1 MSLFDNVASG
11 QIKIQ
16 NPLQSSS
23 VFTEEASKVDTNHK
37 TRKTDI
43 PFKFIDIK
51 DASAKKYLKENSYCK
66 EYYKYITTEQIGEI
80 VVDPTTD
87 KIAGYVFID
96 NKKYPGF
103 ITPIEVLPKYRGYG
117 IGTKLLNDAI
127 RKYDAVDLCVDKD
140 NEIAI
145 KMYKDHGFVV
155 IGDGDKKSR
164 YWMKL
169 KSKITKDDMK
179 GESVHMSL
187 FDTVASGK
195 IQMGPEQ
202 LLRESMENTTEV
214 YMLEAMYSDSLP
226 YGKVMSRKINLP
238 IGNPPGTGNLAFLY
252 TTKFEDSVA
261 LIKNTTNVIPG
272 QKYKWYFYQQDY
284 RGMIWNKRYRFRNMQ
299 LRKSHYDTVRKSTTV
314 KPYIAR
320 IVSPDEEKN
329 LLYDLHTYVSII
341 NEYSKKM
348 SVPRKVRAYW
358 DYMKPILTK
367 TVPSLKNRMVL
378 VNLEQFTLGDTLQ
391 ENLNHPLYM
400 IWYTLY
406 KYPECLIGVDV
417 DFLFF
422 SGMKILKINPT
433 QFFALPDEKLDD
445 GAIGAVA
452 KKVSSA
458 IKMPPKN
465 VVTGLQIQMKRI
477 LHSVPDQ
484 ALDEKKLQ
492 EEDIKSVI
500 IDETK
505 TKMGLSEKDKKE
517 IIDETDVTN
526 VADTV
531 KKEEDQIAKSVE
543 QKVSVTADRVLKAKP
558 MERLDISRQEGKVK
572 TVVQMMVD
580 NDINEDQKILED
592 AYNKMK
598 HEKVPVSPRSSARN
612 QKLMDEQKNL
622 EIKGMTV
629 DQLSKMKV
637 KEVKVKSKDI
647 SKAVTTPNN
656 HMKTMTFYERNK
668 TYIEKVMPKDIMD
681 ALLCLNTKSIPL
693 YVRDVK
699 IEDTSDELNYKET
712 YTIALEDANRQRSTL
727 KVDFPKI
734 IENRFMYLGGG
745 KKNIKNQ
752 SYFYPV
758 VKTEED
764 TVQMVSNYNKM
775 YIRRIDTKS
784 TSSVE
789 RLKRFLK
796 QADGV
801 DRIIKFGN
809 SNAVNKSGE
818 FITSVEYDELAKF
831 MKRIHTGGMY
841 LYFSQHDVQ
850 DILKKR
856 NLTPPDGY
864 FCVGFDK
871 EDKPIYVAYSGTQ
884 KTKAGQSIC
893 DLIVDALPE
902 DMRAAYYKIRAPKRL
917 MYVSVK
923 VMNQDITVA
932 MLLGFWEGLTTILR
946 KCKANYRLE
955 AHMPKVVQPSEN
967 VIRFKDTFL
976 VYEDTM
982 EAGLLL
988 NGIRMVPTEKWNIG
1002 DFDSREPYIEYFVK
1016 MYGKA
1021 SIANALFNFYEW
1033 FIDPVTKEI
1042 LEDINLPTDLVS
1054 LVIYAVSLLA
1064 DSQYTSDLNQRIS
1077 RIRSFE
1083 IIPMVFY
1090 GELASQYVIY
1100 RNASGRKK
1108 FSLKRD
1114 CVIKGILDVATVE
1127 EISTLN
1133 PTLEIEN
1140 THGVSFKGFHGNN
1153 LDDMYTIRKRSYD
1166 KSMTG
1171 TISPISSPDAG
1182 CGLNKSLTLE
1192 PEIENIRGYV
1202 KVPETGKDFDNLQDI
1217 NLFSAGELTM
1227 PGASRNDDP
1236 SRAGHA
1242 IKQSKHVIPVNDSD
1256 PVIVSNGFEEI
1267 ERFELSS
1274 DFVVNAE
1281 EDGEIVKV
1289 DPDLKLV
1296 IAKYKSGKVR
1306 AISTDTNIVKN
1317 GGGGFYLN
1325 NQLVTDL
1332 KEGDKFKKDDVLAYH
1347 KNFFT
1352 NSKYNNCRANLGTLA
1367 RVAIMSAYSTYEDA
1381 TFISESLSERCG
1393 TRITECKQAVIGKNS
1408 NVLHLAKEG
1417 EHVHVGDTLV
1427 AFDTSYDDN
1436 DLNVLLASLGD
1447 DNDLKSMVTEGSRNT
1462 IKSKY
1467 GGKIIAVKM
1476 YSTVEME
1483 ELSTSLQKIFKDYY
1497 SKIRKKKNL
1506 LESYDPEAEK
1516 SIMKCGLLF
1525 TETTKKIEPN
1535 KYGNIRGQNVE
1546 DSVLIEFYIE
1556 ELEPLEVASKIA
1568 NYSGL
1573 KNTIC
1578 EVIPKGYEPYSEFLP
1593 DVKYDTIIADNS
1605 ILKRMTPSIL
1615 EVGFAN
1621 KLVVGFKEYLRKIYE
1636 K

>member
-1 MSLFDNVASG
+1 MSLFDNVANG

-23 VFTEEASKVDTNHK
+23 VFTEEASKVDANHK
-37 TRKTDI
+37 TRKMDI

-103 ITPIEVLPKYRGYG
+103 ITPIVVLPKYRGYG
-117 IGTKLLNDAI
+117 IGTKLLKDAI

-261 LIKNTTNVIPG
+261 LIKNNTNAIPG

-284 RGMIWNKRYRFRNMQ
+284 RGMIWNKRYRFRNVQ

-367 TVPSLKNRMVL
+367 AVPSLKTRMVL
-378 VNLEQFTLGDTLQ
+378 VNLDQFHLGDTLQ

-406 KYPECLIGVDV
+406 KYPECLVGVDV

-433 QFFALPDEKLDD
+433 QFFTLPDEKLDD

-458 IKMPPKN
+458 IKRPPKN

-477 LHSVPDQ
+477 MHSVPDQ

-629 DQLSKMKV
+629 EQLSKMKV

-647 SKAVTTPNN
+647 SKAVTTPNQ

-796 QADGV
+796 QADGA
-801 DRIIKFGN
+801 DKMIKFGN

-856 NLTPPDGY
+856 NLTVPDGY

-1021 SIANALFNFYEW
+1021 AISNALFNFYEW

-1064 DSQYTSDLNQRIS
+1064 DSQFTSDLNQRIS

-1166 KSMTG
+1166 TSMTG

-1202 KVPETGKDFDNLQDI
+1202 KVPESDKDYDKLQDV

-1236 SRAGHA
+1236 SRCGHA

-1256 PVIVSNGFEEI
+1256 PVLVSNGFEEI
-1267 ERFELSS
+1267 ERFQLSS
-1274 DFVVNAE
+1274 DFVVNAD

-1483 ELSTSLQKIFKDYY
+1483 ELSPSLQKIFKDYY

>member
-1 MSLFDNVASG
+1 
-11 QIKIQ
+11 
-16 NPLQSSS
+16 
-23 VFTEEASKVDTNHK
+23 
-37 TRKTDI
+37 
-43 PFKFIDIK
+43 
-51 DASAKKYLKENSYCK
+51 
-66 EYYKYITTEQIGEI
+66 
-80 VVDPTTD
+80 
-87 KIAGYVFID
+87 
-96 NKKYPGF
+96 
-103 ITPIEVLPKYRGYG
+103 
-117 IGTKLLNDAI
+117 
-127 RKYDAVDLCVDKD
+127 
-140 NEIAI
+140 
-145 KMYKDHGFVV
+145 
-155 IGDGDKKSR
+155 
-164 YWMKL
+164 
-169 KSKITKDDMK
+169 
-179 GESVHMSL
+179 MSL

-214 YMLEAMYSDSLP
+214 YMLEAMYPDSLP

-238 IGNPPGTGNLAFLY
+238 IGHPPGTGNLAFLY

-261 LIKNTTNVIPG
+261 LIKNNTNAIPG

-284 RGMIWNKRYRFRNMQ
+284 RGMIWNKRYRFRNVQ

-367 TVPSLKNRMVL
+367 AVPSLKNRMVL
-378 VNLEQFTLGDTLQ
+378 VNLEQFHLGDTLQ

-406 KYPECLIGVDV
+406 KYPECLVGVDV

-452 KKVSSA
+452 KKVSST

-477 LHSVPDQ
+477 MHSVPDQ

-629 DQLSKMKV
+629 EQLSKMKV

-647 SKAVTTPNN
+647 SKAVTTPNQ
-656 HMKTMTFYERNK
+656 HMKTMTFYERNR

-801 DRIIKFGN
+801 DKMIKFGN

-856 NLTPPDGY
+856 NLTAPDGY

-902 DMRAAYYKIRAPKRL
+902 DLRAAYYKIRAPKRL

-955 AHMPKVVQPSEN
+955 AHMPKIVQPSEN

-982 EAGLLL
+982 ESGLLL

-1166 KSMTG
+1166 PSMTG
-1171 TISPISSPDAG
+1171 TISPVSSPDAG

-1192 PEIENIRGYV
+1192 PEIMNIRGYV
-1202 KVPETGKDFDNLQDI
+1202 KVPEKEKDYNDLKDV

-1227 PGASRNDDP
+1227 PGAARNDDAT
-1236 SRAGHA
+1236 RVGHA

-1256 PVIVSNGFEEI
+1256 PVLVSNGFEEI

-1281 EDGEIVKV
+1281 KDGEIVKV

-1483 ELSTSLQKIFKDYY
+1483 ELSPSLQKIFKDYY

-1573 KNTIC
+1573 KNTIA

>member
-1 MSLFDNVASG
+1 
-11 QIKIQ
+11 
-16 NPLQSSS
+16 
-23 VFTEEASKVDTNHK
+23 
-37 TRKTDI
+37 
-43 PFKFIDIK
+43 
-51 DASAKKYLKENSYCK
+51 
-66 EYYKYITTEQIGEI
+66 
-80 VVDPTTD
+80 
-87 KIAGYVFID
+87 
-96 NKKYPGF
+96 
-103 ITPIEVLPKYRGYG
+103 
-117 IGTKLLNDAI
+117 
-127 RKYDAVDLCVDKD
+127 
-140 NEIAI
+140 
-145 KMYKDHGFVV
+145 
-155 IGDGDKKSR
+155 
-164 YWMKL
+164 
-169 KSKITKDDMK
+169 
-179 GESVHMSL
+179 MSL

-214 YMLEAMYSDSLP
+214 YMLEAMYPDSLP

-238 IGNPPGTGNLAFLY
+238 IGHPPGTGNLAFLY

-261 LIKNTTNVIPG
+261 LIKNNTNAIPG

-284 RGMIWNKRYRFRNMQ
+284 RGMIWNKRYRFRNVQ

-367 TVPSLKNRMVL
+367 AVPSLKTRMVL
-378 VNLEQFTLGDTLQ
+378 LNLDQFHLGDTLQ

-406 KYPECLIGVDV
+406 KYPECLVGVDV

-452 KKVSSA
+452 KKVSST

-477 LHSVPDQ
+477 MHSVPDQ

-505 TKMGLSEKDKKE
+505 TKMGLSDKDKKE

-629 DQLSKMKV
+629 EQLSKMKV

-647 SKAVTTPNN
+647 SKAVTTPNQ

-796 QADGV
+796 QADGA
-801 DRIIKFGN
+801 DKMIKFGN

-856 NLTPPDGY
+856 NLTAPDGY

-1021 SIANALFNFYEW
+1021 AISNALFNFYEW

-1064 DSQYTSDLNQRIS
+1064 DSQFTSDLNQRIS

-1114 CVIKGILDVATVE
+1114 CVIKGVLDVATVE

-1166 KSMTG
+1166 TSMTG

-1202 KVPETGKDFDNLQDI
+1202 KVPESDKDYDKLQDI

-1236 SRAGHA
+1236 SRCGHA

-1256 PVIVSNGFEEI
+1256 PVLVSNGFEEI

-1467 GGKIIAVKM
+1467 GGKIISVKM

-1483 ELSTSLQKIFKDYY
+1483 ELSPSLQKIFKDYY

-1578 EVIPKGYEPYSEFLP
+1578 EVIPKGYEPYSDFLP
-1593 DVKYDTIIADNS
+1593 DIKYDTIIADNS

>member
-1 MSLFDNVASG
+1 MSLFDNVANG
-11 QIKIQ
+11 
-16 NPLQSSS
+16 L
-23 VFTEEASKVDTNHK
+23 
-37 TRKTDI
+37 
-43 PFKFIDIK
+43 
-51 DASAKKYLKENSYCK
+51 
-66 EYYKYITTEQIGEI
+66 
-80 VVDPTTD
+80 
-87 KIAGYVFID
+87 
-96 NKKYPGF
+96 
-103 ITPIEVLPKYRGYG
+103 
-117 IGTKLLNDAI
+117 
-127 RKYDAVDLCVDKD
+127 
-140 NEIAI
+140 
-145 KMYKDHGFVV
+145 
-155 IGDGDKKSR
+155 
-164 YWMKL
+164 
-169 KSKITKDDMK
+169 
-179 GESVHMSL
+179 
-187 FDTVASGK
+187 
-195 IQMGPEQ
+195 IQMSPEQ
-202 LLRESMENTTEV
+202 LLKESVEDTTES
-214 YMLEAMYSDSLP
+214 YMLEAMYPDSLP

-238 IGNPPGTGNLAFLY
+238 IGHPPGTGNLAFLY
-252 TTKFEDSVA
+252 TTKFEDSLA
-261 LIKNTTNVIPG
+261 LIKNHANAIPG
-272 QKYKWYFYQQDY
+272 QKYNWYFYQQDY

-367 TVPSLKNRMVL
+367 AVPSLKTRMVL
-378 VNLEQFTLGDTLQ
+378 VNLDQFHLGDTLQ

-406 KYPECLIGVDV
+406 KYPECLVGVDV

-433 QFFALPDEKLDD
+433 QFFTLPDEKLDD
-445 GAIGAVA
+445 GAIGVVA

-465 VVTGLQIQMKRI
+465 VVNGLQIQMKRI

-796 QADGV
+796 QADGA
-801 DRIIKFGN
+801 DRMIKFGN

-856 NLTPPDGY
+856 NLTAPDGY

-1021 SIANALFNFYEW
+1021 AISNALFNFYEW

-1064 DSQYTSDLNQRIS
+1064 DSQFTSDLNQRIS

-1166 KSMTG
+1166 TSMTG

-1202 KVPETGKDFDNLQDI
+1202 KVPESDKDYDKLQDV

-1236 SRAGHA
+1236 SRCGHA

-1256 PVIVSNGFEEI
+1256 PVLVSNGFEEI
-1267 ERFELSS
+1267 ERFQLSS
-1274 DFVVNAE
+1274 DFVVNAD

-1483 ELSTSLQKIFKDYY
+1483 ELSPSLQKIFKDYY

>member
-1 MSLFDNVASG
+1 MSLFDNVANG
-11 QIKIQ
+11 
-16 NPLQSSS
+16 L
-23 VFTEEASKVDTNHK
+23 
-37 TRKTDI
+37 
-43 PFKFIDIK
+43 
-51 DASAKKYLKENSYCK
+51 
-66 EYYKYITTEQIGEI
+66 
-80 VVDPTTD
+80 
-87 KIAGYVFID
+87 
-96 NKKYPGF
+96 
-103 ITPIEVLPKYRGYG
+103 
-117 IGTKLLNDAI
+117 
-127 RKYDAVDLCVDKD
+127 
-140 NEIAI
+140 
-145 KMYKDHGFVV
+145 
-155 IGDGDKKSR
+155 
-164 YWMKL
+164 
-169 KSKITKDDMK
+169 
-179 GESVHMSL
+179 
-187 FDTVASGK
+187 
-195 IQMGPEQ
+195 IQMSPEQ
-202 LLRESMENTTEV
+202 LLKESVEDTTES
-214 YMLEAMYSDSLP
+214 YMLEAMYPDSLP

-238 IGNPPGTGNLAFLY
+238 IGHPPGTGNLAFLY
-252 TTKFEDSVA
+252 TTKFEDSLA
-261 LIKNTTNVIPG
+261 LIKNHINAIPG

-367 TVPSLKNRMVL
+367 AVPSLKTRMVL

-406 KYPECLIGVDV
+406 KYPECLAGVDV

-445 GAIGAVA
+445 GAIGAVV

-477 LHSVPDQ
+477 MHSVPDQ

-629 DQLSKMKV
+629 EQLSKMKV

-647 SKAVTTPNN
+647 SKAVTTPNQ

-801 DRIIKFGN
+801 DRMIKFGN

-902 DMRAAYYKIRAPKRL
+902 DLRAAYYKIRAPKRL

-1166 KSMTG
+1166 TSMTG

-1202 KVPETGKDFDNLQDI
+1202 KVPESDKDYAKLQDI

-1236 SRAGHA
+1236 SRCGHA

-1256 PVIVSNGFEEI
+1256 PVLVSNGFEEI

-1483 ELSTSLQKIFKDYY
+1483 ELSPSLQKIFKDYY

-1578 EVIPKGYEPYSEFLP
+1578 EVIPKGYEPYSDFLP
-1593 DVKYDTIIADNS
+1593 DIKYDTIIADNS

>member
-1 MSLFDNVASG
+1 MSLFDNVANG

-23 VFTEEASKVDTNHK
+23 VFTEEASKVDANHK
-37 TRKTDI
+37 TRKMDI

-103 ITPIEVLPKYRGYG
+103 ITPIVVLPKYRGYG
-117 IGTKLLNDAI
+117 IGTKLLKDAI

-261 LIKNTTNVIPG
+261 LIKNTTNAIPG

-284 RGMIWNKRYRFRNMQ
+284 RGMIWNKRYRFRNVQ

-367 TVPSLKNRMVL
+367 AVPSLKARMVL
-378 VNLEQFTLGDTLQ
+378 VNLEQFHLGDTLQ

-406 KYPECLIGVDV
+406 KYPECLVGVDV

-452 KKVSSA
+452 KKVSST

-477 LHSVPDQ
+477 MHSVPDQ

-505 TKMGLSEKDKKE
+505 TKMGLSDKDKKE

-543 QKVSVTADRVLKAKP
+543 QKVSITADRVLKAKP

-629 DQLSKMKV
+629 EQLSKMKV

-647 SKAVTTPNN
+647 SKAVTTPNQ

-801 DRIIKFGN
+801 DKMIKFGN

-856 NLTPPDGY
+856 NLTAPDGY

-902 DMRAAYYKIRAPKRL
+902 DMRAVYYKIRAPKRL

-955 AHMPKVVQPSEN
+955 EHMPKVVQPSEN

-1021 SIANALFNFYEW
+1021 AISNALFNFYEW

-1064 DSQYTSDLNQRIS
+1064 DSQFTSDLNQRIS

-1114 CVIKGILDVATVE
+1114 CVIKGVLDVATVE

-1166 KSMTG
+1166 PSMTG
-1171 TISPISSPDAG
+1171 TISPVSSPDAG

-1192 PEIENIRGYV
+1192 PEIMNIRGYV
-1202 KVPETGKDFDNLQDI
+1202 KVPEKEKDYNDLKDV

-1227 PGASRNDDP
+1227 PGAARNDDAT
-1236 SRAGHA
+1236 RVGHA

-1256 PVIVSNGFEEI
+1256 PVLVSNGFEEI

-1483 ELSTSLQKIFKDYY
+1483 ELSPSLQKIFKDYY

-1573 KNTIC
+1573 KNTIA
-1578 EVIPKGYEPYSEFLP
+1578 EVIPKGYEPYSDFLP

>member
-1 MSLFDNVASG
+1 
-11 QIKIQ
+11 
-16 NPLQSSS
+16 
-23 VFTEEASKVDTNHK
+23 
-37 TRKTDI
+37 
-43 PFKFIDIK
+43 
-51 DASAKKYLKENSYCK
+51 
-66 EYYKYITTEQIGEI
+66 
-80 VVDPTTD
+80 
-87 KIAGYVFID
+87 
-96 NKKYPGF
+96 
-103 ITPIEVLPKYRGYG
+103 
-117 IGTKLLNDAI
+117 
-127 RKYDAVDLCVDKD
+127 
-140 NEIAI
+140 
-145 KMYKDHGFVV
+145 
-155 IGDGDKKSR
+155 
-164 YWMKL
+164 
-169 KSKITKDDMK
+169 
-179 GESVHMSL
+179 MSL

-214 YMLEAMYSDSLP
+214 YMLESMYPDKLP
-226 YGKVMSRKINLP
+226 YDKVMSRKINLP
-238 IGNPPGTGNLAFLY
+238 IGNPPGTGNFVFLY
-252 TTKFEDSVA
+252 TTKFEDS
-261 LIKNTTNVIPG
+261 LSLMTNNTNAILG

-284 RGMIWNKRYRFRNMQ
+284 RGMIWNKRYRFRNVQ
-299 LRKSHYDTVRKSTTV
+299 LRKSHYETVRKKGF
-314 KPYIAR
+314 KPYLAR
-320 IVSPDEEKN
+320 NLSVNENKN
-329 LLYDLHTYVSII
+329 IIYDLHTYVSII

-348 SVPRKVRAYW
+348 SIPRKIYAYW
-358 DYMKPILTK
+358 NYMRPIFRIPDRGTF
-367 TVPSLKNRMVL
+367 PNRMVL
-378 VNLEQFTLGDTLQ
+378 VNLDQYSLGNTLK
-391 ENLNHPLYM
+391 ENTSHPLYM
-400 IWYTLY
+400 LWYTLY
-406 KYPECLIGVDV
+406 KYPECLIGIDV
-417 DFLFF
+417 DFLFY
-422 SGMKILKINPT
+422 SGMNILKINPAR
-433 QFFALPDEKLDD
+433 FFTLPDDKIDD
-445 GAIGAVA
+445 GVIGTVA
-452 KKVSSA
+452 KKVVSTVKKPA
-458 IKMPPKN
+458 RT
-465 VVTGLQIQMKRI
+465 VTSETVSNLRVQMKKIMRSI
-477 LHSVPDQ
+477 PEA

-492 EEDIKSVI
+492 EEDMKSVI

-526 VADTV
+526 VAETI
-531 KKEEDQIAKSVE
+531 KEEPDPVVKTVE
-543 QKVSVTADRVLKAKP
+543 DKISITADRVLKAKP
-558 MERLDISRQEGKVK
+558 MEKLDISRQEGKVK

-612 QKLMDEQKNL
+612 QKLMDEQKSL

-637 KEVKVKSKDI
+637 KEVKIKPKDI

-796 QADGV
+796 QMQGAEKF
-801 DRIIKFGN
+801 IKFGN

-831 MKRIHTGGMY
+831 MKRIHIGGMY
-841 LYFSQHDVQ
+841 LYFSQNDIQ
-850 DILKKR
+850 DILNKR

-884 KTKAGQSIC
+884 KTKDGQSIC

-902 DMRAAYYKIRAPKRL
+902 DLRAAYYKIRAPKRL

-932 MLLGFWEGLTTILR
+932 MLVGFWEGLTTILR

-955 AHMPKVVQPSEN
+955 EHMPKVVQPSEN

-1133 PTLEIEN
+1133 PTLEMEN

-1166 KSMTG
+1166 PSMTG

-1202 KVPETGKDFDNLQDI
+1202 KVPESDKDFNDLKDI

-1236 SRAGHA
+1236 SRAGYL
-1242 IKQSKHVIPVNDSD
+1242 PL
-1256 PVIVSNGFEEI
+1256 
-1267 ERFELSS
+1267 R
-1274 DFVVNAE
+1274 
-1281 EDGEIVKV
+1281 
-1289 DPDLKLV
+1289 
-1296 IAKYKSGKVR
+1296 KSWP
-1306 AISTDTNIVKN
+1306 A
-1317 GGGGFYLN
+1317 
-1325 NQLVTDL
+1325 
-1332 KEGDKFKKDDVLAYH
+1332 
-1347 KNFFT
+1347 
-1352 NSKYNNCRANLGTLA
+1352 
-1367 RVAIMSAYSTYEDA
+1367 
-1381 TFISESLSERCG
+1381 
-1393 TRITECKQAVIGKNS
+1393 GKNLS
-1408 NVLHLAKEG
+1408 YAG
-1417 EHVHVGDTLV
+1417 
-1427 AFDTSYDDN
+1427 TSH
-1436 DLNVLLASLGD
+1436 
-1447 DNDLKSMVTEGSRNT
+1447 
-1462 IKSKY
+1462 
-1467 GGKIIAVKM
+1467 
-1476 YSTVEME
+1476 
-1483 ELSTSLQKIFKDYY
+1483 
-1497 SKIRKKKNL
+1497 
-1506 LESYDPEAEK
+1506 
-1516 SIMKCGLLF
+1516 
-1525 TETTKKIEPN
+1525 
-1535 KYGNIRGQNVE
+1535 
-1546 DSVLIEFYIE
+1546 
-1556 ELEPLEVASKIA
+1556 
-1568 NYSGL
+1568 
-1573 KNTIC
+1573 
-1578 EVIPKGYEPYSEFLP
+1578 
-1593 DVKYDTIIADNS
+1593 
-1605 ILKRMTPSIL
+1605 
-1615 EVGFAN
+1615 
-1621 KLVVGFKEYLRKIYE
+1621 
-1636 K
+1636 

>member
-1 MSLFDNVASG
+1 
-11 QIKIQ
+11 
-16 NPLQSSS
+16 
-23 VFTEEASKVDTNHK
+23 
-37 TRKTDI
+37 
-43 PFKFIDIK
+43 
-51 DASAKKYLKENSYCK
+51 
-66 EYYKYITTEQIGEI
+66 
-80 VVDPTTD
+80 
-87 KIAGYVFID
+87 
-96 NKKYPGF
+96 
-103 ITPIEVLPKYRGYG
+103 
-117 IGTKLLNDAI
+117 
-127 RKYDAVDLCVDKD
+127 
-140 NEIAI
+140 
-145 KMYKDHGFVV
+145 
-155 IGDGDKKSR
+155 
-164 YWMKL
+164 
-169 KSKITKDDMK
+169 
-179 GESVHMSL
+179 
-187 FDTVASGK
+187 
-195 IQMGPEQ
+195 MGPEQ

-214 YMLEAMYSDSLP
+214 YMLEAMYPDSLP

-238 IGNPPGTGNLAFLY
+238 IGHPPGTGNLAFLY
-252 TTKFEDSVA
+252 TTKFEDSLA
-261 LIKNTTNVIPG
+261 LIKSHTNAIPG

-284 RGMIWNKRYRFRNMQ
+284 RGMIWNKRYRFRNVQ

-367 TVPSLKNRMVL
+367 AVPSLKTRMVL
-378 VNLEQFTLGDTLQ
+378 VNLDQFHLGDTLQ

-406 KYPECLIGVDV
+406 KYPECLVGVDV

-452 KKVSSA
+452 KKVSST

-477 LHSVPDQ
+477 MHSVPDQ

-505 TKMGLSEKDKKE
+505 TKMGLSDKDKKE

-629 DQLSKMKV
+629 EQLSKMKV

-647 SKAVTTPNN
+647 SKAVTTPNQ

-796 QADGV
+796 QVDGT
-801 DRIIKFGN
+801 DKMIKFGN

-856 NLTPPDGY
+856 NLTAPDGY

-871 EDKPIYVAYSGTQ
+871 EEKPIYVAYSGTQ

-1021 SIANALFNFYEW
+1021 AISNALFNFYEW

-1064 DSQYTSDLNQRIS
+1064 DSQFTSDLNQRIS

-1166 KSMTG
+1166 PSMTG

-1236 SRAGHA
+1236 SRAG
-1242 IKQSKHVIPVNDSD
+1242 D
-1256 PVIVSNGFEEI
+1256 
-1267 ERFELSS
+1267 R
-1274 DFVVNAE
+1274 
-1281 EDGEIVKV
+1281 
-1289 DPDLKLV
+1289 
-1296 IAKYKSGKVR
+1296 Y
-1306 AISTDTNIVKN
+1306 
-1317 GGGGFYLN
+1317 
-1325 NQLVTDL
+1325 
-1332 KEGDKFKKDDVLAYH
+1332 VL
-1347 KNFFT
+1347 
-1352 NSKYNNCRANLGTLA
+1352 
-1367 RVAIMSAYSTYEDA
+1367 
-1381 TFISESLSERCG
+1381 
-1393 TRITECKQAVIGKNS
+1393 
-1408 NVLHLAKEG
+1408 
-1417 EHVHVGDTLV
+1417 
-1427 AFDTSYDDN
+1427 
-1436 DLNVLLASLGD
+1436 
-1447 DNDLKSMVTEGSRNT
+1447 
-1462 IKSKY
+1462 
-1467 GGKIIAVKM
+1467 
-1476 YSTVEME
+1476 
-1483 ELSTSLQKIFKDYY
+1483 
-1497 SKIRKKKNL
+1497 
-1506 LESYDPEAEK
+1506 
-1516 SIMKCGLLF
+1516 
-1525 TETTKKIEPN
+1525 
-1535 KYGNIRGQNVE
+1535 
-1546 DSVLIEFYIE
+1546 
-1556 ELEPLEVASKIA
+1556 
-1568 NYSGL
+1568 
-1573 KNTIC
+1573 
-1578 EVIPKGYEPYSEFLP
+1578 
-1593 DVKYDTIIADNS
+1593 
-1605 ILKRMTPSIL
+1605 
-1615 EVGFAN
+1615 
-1621 KLVVGFKEYLRKIYE
+1621 
-1636 K
+1636 

>member
-1 MSLFDNVASG
+1 
-11 QIKIQ
+11 
-16 NPLQSSS
+16 
-23 VFTEEASKVDTNHK
+23 
-37 TRKTDI
+37 
-43 PFKFIDIK
+43 
-51 DASAKKYLKENSYCK
+51 
-66 EYYKYITTEQIGEI
+66 
-80 VVDPTTD
+80 
-87 KIAGYVFID
+87 
-96 NKKYPGF
+96 
-103 ITPIEVLPKYRGYG
+103 
-117 IGTKLLNDAI
+117 
-127 RKYDAVDLCVDKD
+127 
-140 NEIAI
+140 
-145 KMYKDHGFVV
+145 
-155 IGDGDKKSR
+155 
-164 YWMKL
+164 
-169 KSKITKDDMK
+169 
-179 GESVHMSL
+179 MSL

-214 YMLEAMYSDSLP
+214 YMLEAMYPDSLP

-238 IGNPPGTGNLAFLY
+238 IGHPPGTGNLAFLY

-261 LIKNTTNVIPG
+261 LIKNNTNAIPG

-284 RGMIWNKRYRFRNMQ
+284 RGMIWNKRYRFRNVQ

-367 TVPSLKNRMVL
+367 AVPSLKNRMVL
-378 VNLEQFTLGDTLQ
+378 VNLEQFHLGDTLQ

-406 KYPECLIGVDV
+406 KYPECLVGVDV

-452 KKVSSA
+452 KKVSST

-477 LHSVPDQ
+477 MHSVPDQ

-647 SKAVTTPNN
+647 SKAVTTPNQ
-656 HMKTMTFYERNK
+656 HMKTMTFYERNR

-801 DRIIKFGN
+801 DKMIKFGN

-856 NLTPPDGY
+856 NLTAPDGY

-902 DMRAAYYKIRAPKRL
+902 DMRAVYYKIRAPKRL

-1166 KSMTG
+1166 TSMTG

-1202 KVPETGKDFDNLQDI
+1202 KVPESDKDYEKLQDI

-1236 SRAGHA
+1236 SRCGHA

-1256 PVIVSNGFEEI
+1256 PVLVSNGFEEI
-1267 ERFELSS
+1267 ERFQLSS
-1274 DFVVNAE
+1274 DFVVNAD

-1483 ELSTSLQKIFKDYY
+1483 ELSPSLQKIFKDYY

-1636 K
+1636 T

>member
-1 MSLFDNVASG
+1 
-11 QIKIQ
+11 
-16 NPLQSSS
+16 
-23 VFTEEASKVDTNHK
+23 
-37 TRKTDI
+37 
-43 PFKFIDIK
+43 
-51 DASAKKYLKENSYCK
+51 
-66 EYYKYITTEQIGEI
+66 
-80 VVDPTTD
+80 
-87 KIAGYVFID
+87 
-96 NKKYPGF
+96 
-103 ITPIEVLPKYRGYG
+103 
-117 IGTKLLNDAI
+117 
-127 RKYDAVDLCVDKD
+127 
-140 NEIAI
+140 
-145 KMYKDHGFVV
+145 
-155 IGDGDKKSR
+155 
-164 YWMKL
+164 
-169 KSKITKDDMK
+169 
-179 GESVHMSL
+179 MSL

-214 YMLEAMYSDSLP
+214 YMLEAMYPDSLP

-238 IGNPPGTGNLAFLY
+238 IGHPPGTGNLAFLY
-252 TTKFEDSVA
+252 TTKFEDSLA
-261 LIKNTTNVIPG
+261 LIKNHTNAIPG

-284 RGMIWNKRYRFRNMQ
+284 RGMIWNKRYRFHNMQ

-367 TVPSLKNRMVL
+367 TVPSLKTRMVL
-378 VNLEQFTLGDTLQ
+378 INLEQFTLGDTLQ

-406 KYPECLIGVDV
+406 KYPECLVGVDV

-452 KKVSSA
+452 KKVSSVF
-458 IKMPPKN
+458 KMPPKN
-465 VVTGLQIQMKRI
+465 VVTELQIQMKRI
-477 LHSVPDQ
+477 MYSVPDQ

-629 DQLSKMKV
+629 EQLSKMKV

-647 SKAVTTPNN
+647 SKAVTTPNQ

-796 QADGV
+796 QADGA
-801 DRIIKFGN
+801 DKMIKFGN

-902 DMRAAYYKIRAPKRL
+902 DLRAAYYKIRAPKRL

-982 EAGLLL
+982 ESGLLL

-1166 KSMTG
+1166 PSMTG

-1256 PVIVSNGFEEI
+1256 PVLVSNGFEEI

-1483 ELSTSLQKIFKDYY
+1483 ELSPSLQKIFKDYY

-1621 KLVVGFKEYLRKIYE
+1621 KLVIGFKEYLRKIYE

>member
-1 MSLFDNVASG
+1 MSLFDNVANG
-11 QIKIQ
+11 QIQI
-16 NPLQSSS
+16 NPDALL
-23 VFTEEASKVDTNHK
+23 TES
-37 TRKTDI
+37 
-43 PFKFIDIK
+43 
-51 DASAKKYLKENSYCK
+51 
-66 EYYKYITTEQIGEI
+66 TE
-80 VVDPTTD
+80 D
-87 KIAGYVFID
+87 
-96 NKKYPGF
+96 
-103 ITPIEVLPKYRGYG
+103 
-117 IGTKLLNDAI
+117 
-127 RKYDAVDLCVDKD
+127 
-140 NEIAI
+140 
-145 KMYKDHGFVV
+145 
-155 IGDGDKKSR
+155 
-164 YWMKL
+164 
-169 KSKITKDDMK
+169 
-179 GESVHMSL
+179 
-187 FDTVASGK
+187 
-195 IQMGPEQ
+195 
-202 LLRESMENTTEV
+202 SMEE
-214 YMLEAMYSDSLP
+214 YMLEAMYPDSLP

-238 IGNPPGTGNLAFLY
+238 IGKPPGTGNLAFLY

-261 LIKNTTNVIPG
+261 LIKNTTNAIPG

-367 TVPSLKNRMVL
+367 AVPSLKTRMVL
-378 VNLEQFTLGDTLQ
+378 VNLDQFHLGDTLQ

-406 KYPECLIGVDV
+406 KYPECLVGVDV

-433 QFFALPDEKLDD
+433 QFFDLPDEKLDD
-445 GAIGAVA
+445 GAIGVVA
-452 KKVSSA
+452 KKVSST

-477 LHSVPDQ
+477 MHSVPDQ

-801 DRIIKFGN
+801 DKMIKFGN

-856 NLTPPDGY
+856 NLTAPDGY

-902 DMRAAYYKIRAPKRL
+902 DLRAAYYKIRAPKRL

-955 AHMPKVVQPSEN
+955 EHMPKVVQPSEN

-1166 KSMTG
+1166 TSMTG

-1202 KVPETGKDFDNLQDI
+1202 KVPESDKDYDKLQDI

-1236 SRAGHA
+1236 SRCGHA

-1256 PVIVSNGFEEI
+1256 PVLVSNGFEEI

-1427 AFDTSYDDN
+1427 AFDTSYDDT

-1483 ELSTSLQKIFKDYY
+1483 ELSPSLQKIFKDYY

>member
-1 MSLFDNVASG
+1 MLLPFYTSKHQYNDVRKEDTTTMSLFDNVANG

-23 VFTEEASKVDTNHK
+23 VFTEEASKVDANHK
-37 TRKTDI
+37 TRKMNI

-103 ITPIEVLPKYRGYG
+103 ITPIIVLPKYRGYG
-117 IGTKLLNDAI
+117 IGTKLLKDAI

-214 YMLEAMYSDSLP
+214 YMLEAMYPDSLP

-238 IGNPPGTGNLAFLY
+238 IGHPPGTGNLAFLY

-261 LIKNTTNVIPG
+261 LIKNNTNAIPG

-284 RGMIWNKRYRFRNMQ
+284 RGMIWNKRYRFRNVQ

-367 TVPSLKNRMVL
+367 TVPSLKTRMVL
-378 VNLEQFTLGDTLQ
+378 VNLDQFHLGDTLQ

-406 KYPECLIGVDV
+406 KYPECLVGVDV

-445 GAIGAVA
+445 GSIGAVA

-477 LHSVPDQ
+477 MHSVPDQ

-505 TKMGLSEKDKKE
+505 TKMGLSDKDKKE

-796 QADGV
+796 QADGA
-801 DRIIKFGN
+801 DRMIKFGN

-856 NLTPPDGY
+856 NLTAPDGY

-955 AHMPKVVQPSEN
+955 EHMPKVVQPSEN

-982 EAGLLL
+982 ESGLLL

-1021 SIANALFNFYEW
+1021 AISNALFNFYEW

-1064 DSQYTSDLNQRIS
+1064 DSQFTSDLNQRIS

-1166 KSMTG
+1166 PSMTG

-1202 KVPETGKDFDNLQDI
+1202 KVPESSKDFDKLQDI

-1236 SRAGHA
+1236 SRAGGRYDLRLRKSRPARKYTSFMLEHLYET
-1242 IKQSKHVIPVNDSD
+1242 ISC
-1256 PVIVSNGFEEI
+1256 
-1267 ERFELSS
+1267 
-1274 DFVVNAE
+1274 
-1281 EDGEIVKV
+1281 ED
-1289 DPDLKLV
+1289 
-1296 IAKYKSGKVR
+1296 
-1306 AISTDTNIVKN
+1306 
-1317 GGGGFYLN
+1317 
-1325 NQLVTDL
+1325 
-1332 KEGDKFKKDDVLAYH
+1332 
-1347 KNFFT
+1347 
-1352 NSKYNNCRANLGTLA
+1352 
-1367 RVAIMSAYSTYEDA
+1367 
-1381 TFISESLSERCG
+1381 
-1393 TRITECKQAVIGKNS
+1393 
-1408 NVLHLAKEG
+1408 HLR
-1417 EHVHVGDTLV
+1417 
-1427 AFDTSYDDN
+1427 
-1436 DLNVLLASLGD
+1436 
-1447 DNDLKSMVTEGSRNT
+1447 MVTFN
-1462 IKSKY
+1462 
-1467 GGKIIAVKM
+1467 
-1476 YSTVEME
+1476 
-1483 ELSTSLQKIFKDYY
+1483 D
-1497 SKIRKKKNL
+1497 
-1506 LESYDPEAEK
+1506 
-1516 SIMKCGLLF
+1516 
-1525 TETTKKIEPN
+1525 
-1535 KYGNIRGQNVE
+1535 
-1546 DSVLIEFYIE
+1546 
-1556 ELEPLEVASKIA
+1556 
-1568 NYSGL
+1568 
-1573 KNTIC
+1573 
-1578 EVIPKGYEPYSEFLP
+1578 
-1593 DVKYDTIIADNS
+1593 
-1605 ILKRMTPSIL
+1605 
-1615 EVGFAN
+1615 
-1621 KLVVGFKEYLRKIYE
+1621 
-1636 K
+1636 

>member
-261 LIKNTTNVIPG
+261 LIKNTTNAIPG

-367 TVPSLKNRMVL
+367 TVPSLKTRMVL
-378 VNLEQFTLGDTLQ
+378 VNLEQFHLGDTLQ

-406 KYPECLIGVDV
+406 KYPECLVGVDV

-445 GAIGAVA
+445 GAIGAVV

-477 LHSVPDQ
+477 MHSVPDQ

-647 SKAVTTPNN
+647 SKAVTTPNQ

-801 DRIIKFGN
+801 DKMIKFGN

-841 LYFSQHDVQ
+841 LYFSQHDVL

-856 NLTPPDGY
+856 NLTAPDGY

-1021 SIANALFNFYEW
+1021 AISNALFNFYEW

-1064 DSQYTSDLNQRIS
+1064 DSQFTSDLNQRIS

-1166 KSMTG
+1166 PSMTG
-1171 TISPISSPDAG
+1171 TISPVSSPDAG

-1192 PEIENIRGYV
+1192 PEIMNIRGYV
-1202 KVPETGKDFDNLQDI
+1202 KVPEKEKDYNDLKDV

-1227 PGASRNDDP
+1227 PGAARNDDAT
-1236 SRAGHA
+1236 RVGHA

-1256 PVIVSNGFEEI
+1256 PVLVSNGFEEI
-1267 ERFELSS
+1267 ERFQLSS
-1274 DFVVNAE
+1274 DFVVNAD

-1483 ELSTSLQKIFKDYY
+1483 ELSPSLQKIFKDYY

>member
-1 MSLFDNVASG
+1 
-11 QIKIQ
+11 
-16 NPLQSSS
+16 
-23 VFTEEASKVDTNHK
+23 
-37 TRKTDI
+37 
-43 PFKFIDIK
+43 
-51 DASAKKYLKENSYCK
+51 
-66 EYYKYITTEQIGEI
+66 
-80 VVDPTTD
+80 
-87 KIAGYVFID
+87 
-96 NKKYPGF
+96 
-103 ITPIEVLPKYRGYG
+103 
-117 IGTKLLNDAI
+117 
-127 RKYDAVDLCVDKD
+127 
-140 NEIAI
+140 
-145 KMYKDHGFVV
+145 
-155 IGDGDKKSR
+155 
-164 YWMKL
+164 
-169 KSKITKDDMK
+169 
-179 GESVHMSL
+179 MSL

-238 IGNPPGTGNLAFLY
+238 IGNPPGMGNLAFLY

-261 LIKNTTNVIPG
+261 LIKNTTNAIPG
-272 QKYKWYFYQQDY
+272 QKYRWYFYQQDY
-284 RGMIWNKRYRFRNMQ
+284 RGMIWNKRYRFRNVQ
-299 LRKSHYDTVRKSTTV
+299 LRKSHYDTIRKSTTV

-320 IVSPDEEKN
+320 IVSPEEDKN

-367 TVPSLKNRMVL
+367 TVPSLKTRMVL
-378 VNLEQFTLGDTLQ
+378 VNLDQFHLGNSLQ

-406 KYPECLIGVDV
+406 KYPECLVGVDV

-433 QFFALPDEKLDD
+433 QFFGLPDEKLDT
-445 GAIGAVA
+445 GAIGTVA

-458 IKMPPKN
+458 LKMPAKN
-465 VVTGLQIQMKRI
+465 VVTELQIQMKRI
-477 LHSVPDQ
+477 LHTVPDQ
-484 ALDEKKLQ
+484 ILDEKKLQ

-526 VADTV
+526 VAKTI
-531 KKEEDQIAKSVE
+531 KEEPDPVVKTVE
-543 QKVSVTADRVLKAKP
+543 DKISITADRVLKAKP
-558 MERLDISRQEGKVK
+558 MEKLDISRQEGKVK

-612 QKLMDEQKNL
+612 QKLMDEQKSL

-637 KEVKVKSKDI
+637 KEVKIKPKDI

-796 QADGV
+796 QIEGAEKF
-801 DRIIKFGN
+801 IKFGN

-841 LYFSQHDVQ
+841 LYFSQNDIQ

-902 DMRAAYYKIRAPKRL
+902 DLRAAYYKIRAPKRL

-932 MLLGFWEGLTTILR
+932 MLVGFWEGLTTILR

-955 AHMPKVVQPSEN
+955 EHMPKVVQPSEN

-1114 CVIKGILDVATVE
+1114 CVLKGILDVATVE

-1166 KSMTG
+1166 PSMTG

-1202 KVPETGKDFDNLQDI
+1202 RVPESDKDYEKLRDV

-1236 SRAGHA
+1236 SRCGHA

-1256 PVIVSNGFEEI
+1256 PVLVSNGFEEI
-1267 ERFELSS
+1267 ERFQLSS
-1274 DFVVNAE
+1274 DFVVNAD

-1417 EHVHVGDTLV
+1417 EHVRVGDTLV

-1447 DNDLKSMVTEGSRNT
+1447 DDDLKSMVTEGSRNT

-1467 GGKIIAVKM
+1467 GGKIIKIKM

-1483 ELSTSLQKIFKDYY
+1483 ELSPSLQKIFKDYY

-1506 LESYDPEAEK
+1506 LESYDSDAEK

-1573 KNTIC
+1573 KNTIA

-1593 DVKYDTIIADNS
+1593 DRTYDTIIADNS

-1621 KLVVGFKEYLRKIYE
+1621 KLVVGFKEYLRNIYE

>member
-1 MSLFDNVASG
+1 MSLFDNVAEG
-11 QIKIQ
+11 QIRMTPETVI
-16 NPLQSSS
+16 
-23 VFTEEASKVDTNHK
+23 TEFVEDSN
-37 TRKTDI
+37 
-43 PFKFIDIK
+43 
-51 DASAKKYLKENSYCK
+51 E
-66 EYYKYITTEQIGEI
+66 
-80 VVDPTTD
+80 
-87 KIAGYVFID
+87 
-96 NKKYPGF
+96 
-103 ITPIEVLPKYRGYG
+103 EV
-117 IGTKLLNDAI
+117 
-127 RKYDAVDLCVDKD
+127 
-140 NEIAI
+140 
-145 KMYKDHGFVV
+145 
-155 IGDGDKKSR
+155 
-164 YWMKL
+164 
-169 KSKITKDDMK
+169 
-179 GESVHMSL
+179 
-187 FDTVASGK
+187 
-195 IQMGPEQ
+195 
-202 LLRESMENTTEV
+202 
-214 YMLEAMYSDSLP
+214 MLEAMYPDSIP
-226 YGKVMSRKINLP
+226 YGKVMNRKLTLP
-238 IGNPPGTGNLAFLY
+238 NGTPPGTGNLVFLY
-252 TTKFEDSVA
+252 TTSFANSMS
-261 LIKNTTNVIPG
+261 LISDQTNIIFG
-272 QKYKWYFYQQDY
+272 QRYKLYFYQQDY
-284 RGMIWNKRYRFRNMQ
+284 RGMIWNKRYRIRNIQ
-299 LRKSHYDTVRKSTTV
+299 LRKSHYDTIRKKTQL
-314 KPYIAR
+314 KPYLPKILDGSLGR
-320 IVSPDEEKN
+320 N
-329 LLYDLHTYVSII
+329 LVYDLHTYVEIF
-341 NEYSKKM
+341 NTYSQKM
-348 SVPRKVRAYW
+348 QIPKRVSTYWAY
-358 DYMKPILTK
+358 MRPILMGTA
-367 TVPSLKNRMVL
+367 PSLKHRTVI
-378 VNLEQFTLGDTLQ
+378 VNLDQFPMKDTVK
-391 ENLNHPLYM
+391 ENLSNPLYM
-400 IWYTLY
+400 LWYTLY
-406 KYPECLIGVDV
+406 KYPEQLIGINL
-417 DFLFF
+417 DFLFYT
-422 SGMKILKINPT
+422 GTKVMKINPSKY
-433 QFFALPDEKLDD
+433 FNLPDEKIDD
-445 GAIGAVA
+445 GIIGTVA
-452 KKVSSA
+452 KAITKT

-477 LHSVPDQ
+477 LPHLP
-484 ALDEKKLQ
+484 EKATDDTVIQQ
-492 EEDIKSVI
+492 EEIKSTIVA
-500 IDETK
+500 ETK
-505 TKMGLSEKDKKE
+505 EKLGITSKDKKE
-517 IIDETDVTN
+517 IIDESDVSDIKT
-526 VADTV
+526 TV
-531 KKEEDQIAKSVE
+531 KDETEDPVEKSIEEKIVQSAE
-543 QKVSVTADRVLKAKP
+543 RVLTAKP
-558 MERLDISRQEGKVK
+558 MQEEEIRRQESKVK
-572 TVVQMMVD
+572 AVVQMQVD
-580 NDINEDQKILED
+580 NDINEDQKILEQ
-592 AYNKMK
+592 AYNKLK
-598 HEKVPVSPRSSARN
+598 HEKIPVSPRSSARN
-612 QKLMDEQKNL
+612 QKLMDDQKNL
-622 EIKGMTV
+622 VIEGMTV
-629 DQLSKMKV
+629 EQLSKMKV
-637 KEVKVKSKDI
+637 KEVKVKPKDI
-647 SKAVTTPNN
+647 SKAVETPNN
-656 HMKTMTFYERNK
+656 HMKQISFYERNK

-681 ALLCLNTKSIPL
+681 VLLCLNTKSIPL

-712 YTIALEDANRQRSTL
+712 YTISLEDVNRQRHTL

-734 IENRFMYLGGG
+734 IENRFLYLGGG

-758 VKTEED
+758 VKTEDD

-775 YIRRIDTKS
+775 YIRRVDTKS
-784 TSSVE
+784 TSAVE

-796 QADGV
+796 QSDEAKKF
-801 DRIIKFGN
+801 IKFGN

-831 MKRIHTGGMY
+831 MKRLNVGGLQ
-841 LYFSQHDVQ
+841 LYFSQFDIQ
-850 DILKKR
+850 DILTKR
-856 NLTPPDGY
+856 GLTPKDGY

-871 EDKPIYVAYSGTQ
+871 DDKPIYVQYSGMQ
-884 KTKAGQSIC
+884 KTENGNTIC
-893 DLIVDALPE
+893 DLIVNALPQTLR
-902 DMRAAYYKIRAPKRL
+902 DNYYKIRAPKRL

-946 KCKANYRLE
+946 KCNAKYHLE
-955 AHMPKVVQPSEN
+955 EHMPKEVKASEN

-988 NGIRMVPTEKWNIG
+988 NGIRIVPTEKWNIA

-1016 MYGKA
+1016 AYGKA

-1042 LEDINLPTDLVS
+1042 LEDINLPTDMVS

-1090 GELASQYVIY
+1090 GILASQYVTY
-1100 RNASGRKK
+1100 RNANGRKK
-1108 FSLKRD
+1108 YSIQRD
-1114 CVIKGILDVATVE
+1114 AVLKGILDVVTVE

-1182 CGLNKSLTLE
+1182 CGLNKSLTME
-1192 PEIENIRGYV
+1192 PEITNIRGYV
-1202 KVPETGKDFDNLQDI
+1202 KVPETQKDYEELQDV
-1217 NLFSAGELTM
+1217 NLFSVGELTM
-1227 PGASRNDDP
+1227 PGAARNDDP
-1236 SRAGHA
+1236 SRCGHA

-1256 PVIVSNGFEEI
+1256 PVLVSNGFEEV
-1267 ERFELSS
+1267 ERFCLSS

-1289 DPDLKLV
+1289 DPELKLV

-1417 EHVHVGDTLV
+1417 EHVKVGDVLV

-1436 DLNVLLASLGD
+1436 DLNTLLASLGTD
-1447 DNDLKSMVTEGSRNT
+1447 DELKNMVTEGSRNT

-1467 GGKIIAVKM
+1467 GGKIIKIKM
-1476 YSTVEME
+1476 YSTVDME
-1483 ELSTSLQKIFKDYY
+1483 ELSPSLQKIFKEYY
-1497 SKIRKKKNL
+1497 SKIKKKKNL
-1506 LESYDPEAEK
+1506 LESYDPEA
-1516 SIMKCGLLF
+1516 SGTIMKCGLLF

-1546 DSVLIEFYIE
+1546 DAVMIEFYIE

-1578 EVIPKGYEPYSEFLP
+1578 EVIPKGYEPYSDYMKDHP
-1593 DVKYDTIIADNS
+1593 YDTIIADNS

-1621 KLVVGFKEYLRKIYE
+1621 KLVVGFKEYLREIYE

>member
-1 MSLFDNVASG
+1 
-11 QIKIQ
+11 
-16 NPLQSSS
+16 
-23 VFTEEASKVDTNHK
+23 
-37 TRKTDI
+37 
-43 PFKFIDIK
+43 
-51 DASAKKYLKENSYCK
+51 
-66 EYYKYITTEQIGEI
+66 
-80 VVDPTTD
+80 
-87 KIAGYVFID
+87 
-96 NKKYPGF
+96 
-103 ITPIEVLPKYRGYG
+103 
-117 IGTKLLNDAI
+117 
-127 RKYDAVDLCVDKD
+127 
-140 NEIAI
+140 
-145 KMYKDHGFVV
+145 
-155 IGDGDKKSR
+155 
-164 YWMKL
+164 
-169 KSKITKDDMK
+169 
-179 GESVHMSL
+179 MSL

-214 YMLEAMYSDSLP
+214 YMLEAMYPDSLP

-238 IGNPPGTGNLAFLY
+238 IGHPPGTGNLAFLY
-252 TTKFEDSVA
+252 TTKFEDSLA
-261 LIKNTTNVIPG
+261 LIKSHTNAIPG

-284 RGMIWNKRYRFRNMQ
+284 RGMIWNKRYRFRNVQ

-367 TVPSLKNRMVL
+367 AVPSLKTRMVL
-378 VNLEQFTLGDTLQ
+378 VNLDQFHLGDTLQ

-406 KYPECLIGVDV
+406 KYPECLVGVDV

-452 KKVSSA
+452 KKVSST

-477 LHSVPDQ
+477 MHSVPDQ

-505 TKMGLSEKDKKE
+505 TKMGLSDKDKKE

-629 DQLSKMKV
+629 EQLSKMKV

-647 SKAVTTPNN
+647 SKAVTTPNQ

-796 QADGV
+796 QVDGT
-801 DRIIKFGN
+801 DKMIKFGN

-856 NLTPPDGY
+856 NLTAPDGY

-871 EDKPIYVAYSGTQ
+871 EEKPIYVAYSGTQ

-1021 SIANALFNFYEW
+1021 AISNALFNFYEW

-1064 DSQYTSDLNQRIS
+1064 DSQFTSDLNQRIS

-1166 KSMTG
+1166 PSMTG

-1236 SRAGHA
+1236 SRAG
-1242 IKQSKHVIPVNDSD
+1242 D
-1256 PVIVSNGFEEI
+1256 
-1267 ERFELSS
+1267 R
-1274 DFVVNAE
+1274 
-1281 EDGEIVKV
+1281 
-1289 DPDLKLV
+1289 
-1296 IAKYKSGKVR
+1296 Y
-1306 AISTDTNIVKN
+1306 
-1317 GGGGFYLN
+1317 
-1325 NQLVTDL
+1325 
-1332 KEGDKFKKDDVLAYH
+1332 VL
-1347 KNFFT
+1347 
-1352 NSKYNNCRANLGTLA
+1352 
-1367 RVAIMSAYSTYEDA
+1367 
-1381 TFISESLSERCG
+1381 
-1393 TRITECKQAVIGKNS
+1393 
-1408 NVLHLAKEG
+1408 
-1417 EHVHVGDTLV
+1417 
-1427 AFDTSYDDN
+1427 
-1436 DLNVLLASLGD
+1436 
-1447 DNDLKSMVTEGSRNT
+1447 
-1462 IKSKY
+1462 
-1467 GGKIIAVKM
+1467 
-1476 YSTVEME
+1476 
-1483 ELSTSLQKIFKDYY
+1483 
-1497 SKIRKKKNL
+1497 
-1506 LESYDPEAEK
+1506 
-1516 SIMKCGLLF
+1516 
-1525 TETTKKIEPN
+1525 
-1535 KYGNIRGQNVE
+1535 
-1546 DSVLIEFYIE
+1546 
-1556 ELEPLEVASKIA
+1556 
-1568 NYSGL
+1568 
-1573 KNTIC
+1573 
-1578 EVIPKGYEPYSEFLP
+1578 
-1593 DVKYDTIIADNS
+1593 
-1605 ILKRMTPSIL
+1605 
-1615 EVGFAN
+1615 
-1621 KLVVGFKEYLRKIYE
+1621 
-1636 K
+1636 

>member
-1 MSLFDNVASG
+1 MSLFDNVANG
-11 QIKIQ
+11 
-16 NPLQSSS
+16 L
-23 VFTEEASKVDTNHK
+23 
-37 TRKTDI
+37 
-43 PFKFIDIK
+43 
-51 DASAKKYLKENSYCK
+51 
-66 EYYKYITTEQIGEI
+66 
-80 VVDPTTD
+80 
-87 KIAGYVFID
+87 
-96 NKKYPGF
+96 
-103 ITPIEVLPKYRGYG
+103 
-117 IGTKLLNDAI
+117 
-127 RKYDAVDLCVDKD
+127 
-140 NEIAI
+140 
-145 KMYKDHGFVV
+145 
-155 IGDGDKKSR
+155 
-164 YWMKL
+164 
-169 KSKITKDDMK
+169 
-179 GESVHMSL
+179 
-187 FDTVASGK
+187 
-195 IQMGPEQ
+195 IQMSPEQ
-202 LLRESMENTTEV
+202 LLKESVEDTTES
-214 YMLEAMYSDSLP
+214 YMLEAMYPDSLP

-238 IGNPPGTGNLAFLY
+238 IGHPPGTGNLAFLY
-252 TTKFEDSVA
+252 TTKFEDSLA
-261 LIKNTTNVIPG
+261 LIKNHANAIPG

-367 TVPSLKNRMVL
+367 AVPSLKTRMVL
-378 VNLEQFTLGDTLQ
+378 VNLDQFHLGDTLQ

-406 KYPECLIGVDV
+406 KYPECLVGVDV

-452 KKVSSA
+452 KKVSST

-477 LHSVPDQ
+477 MHSVPDQ

-505 TKMGLSEKDKKE
+505 TKMGLSDKDKKE

-647 SKAVTTPNN
+647 SKAVTTPNQ

-796 QADGV
+796 QADGA
-801 DRIIKFGN
+801 DRMIKFGN

-856 NLTPPDGY
+856 NLTAPDGY

-982 EAGLLL
+982 ESGLLL

-1021 SIANALFNFYEW
+1021 AISNALFNFYEW

-1166 KSMTG
+1166 PSMTG

-1202 KVPETGKDFDNLQDI
+1202 KVPESSKDFDKLQDI

-1236 SRAGHA
+1236 SRAGCCHCENHGRQE
-1242 IKQSKHVIPVNDSD
+1242 KPLLCWN
-1256 PVIVSNGFEEI
+1256 VSLEI
-1267 ERFELSS
+1267 ISC
-1274 DFVVNAE
+1274 
-1281 EDGEIVKV
+1281 ED
-1289 DPDLKLV
+1289 
-1296 IAKYKSGKVR
+1296 
-1306 AISTDTNIVKN
+1306 
-1317 GGGGFYLN
+1317 
-1325 NQLVTDL
+1325 
-1332 KEGDKFKKDDVLAYH
+1332 
-1347 KNFFT
+1347 
-1352 NSKYNNCRANLGTLA
+1352 
-1367 RVAIMSAYSTYEDA
+1367 
-1381 TFISESLSERCG
+1381 
-1393 TRITECKQAVIGKNS
+1393 
-1408 NVLHLAKEG
+1408 HLR
-1417 EHVHVGDTLV
+1417 
-1427 AFDTSYDDN
+1427 
-1436 DLNVLLASLGD
+1436 
-1447 DNDLKSMVTEGSRNT
+1447 MVTFN
-1462 IKSKY
+1462 
-1467 GGKIIAVKM
+1467 
-1476 YSTVEME
+1476 
-1483 ELSTSLQKIFKDYY
+1483 D
-1497 SKIRKKKNL
+1497 
-1506 LESYDPEAEK
+1506 
-1516 SIMKCGLLF
+1516 
-1525 TETTKKIEPN
+1525 
-1535 KYGNIRGQNVE
+1535 
-1546 DSVLIEFYIE
+1546 
-1556 ELEPLEVASKIA
+1556 
-1568 NYSGL
+1568 
-1573 KNTIC
+1573 
-1578 EVIPKGYEPYSEFLP
+1578 
-1593 DVKYDTIIADNS
+1593 
-1605 ILKRMTPSIL
+1605 
-1615 EVGFAN
+1615 
-1621 KLVVGFKEYLRKIYE
+1621 
-1636 K
+1636 

>member
-1 MSLFDNVASG
+1 MSLFDNVANG

-23 VFTEEASKVDTNHK
+23 VFTEEASKVDANHK
-37 TRKTDI
+37 TRKMDI

-103 ITPIEVLPKYRGYG
+103 ITPIVVLPKYRGYG
-117 IGTKLLNDAI
+117 IGTKLLKDAI

-214 YMLEAMYSDSLP
+214 YMLEAMYPDSLP

-238 IGNPPGTGNLAFLY
+238 IGHPPGTGNLAFLY

-261 LIKNTTNVIPG
+261 LIKNNTNAIPG

-284 RGMIWNKRYRFRNMQ
+284 RGMIWNKRYRFRNVQ

-367 TVPSLKNRMVL
+367 AVPSLKTRMVL
-378 VNLEQFTLGDTLQ
+378 VNLDQFTLGDTLQ

-406 KYPECLIGVDV
+406 KYPECLVGVDV

-477 LHSVPDQ
+477 MHSVPDQ

-505 TKMGLSEKDKKE
+505 TKMGLSDKDKKE

-629 DQLSKMKV
+629 EQLSKMKV

-656 HMKTMTFYERNK
+656 HMKTMTFYERNR

-796 QADGV
+796 QADGA
-801 DRIIKFGN
+801 DKMIKFGN

-856 NLTPPDGY
+856 NLTAPDGY

-1021 SIANALFNFYEW
+1021 AISNALFNFYEW

-1114 CVIKGILDVATVE
+1114 CVIKGVLDVATVE

-1166 KSMTG
+1166 PSMTG
-1171 TISPISSPDAG
+1171 TISPVSSPDAG

-1192 PEIENIRGYV
+1192 PEIMNIRGYV
-1202 KVPETGKDFDNLQDI
+1202 KVPEKEKDYNDLKDV

-1227 PGASRNDDP
+1227 PGAARNDDAT
-1236 SRAGHA
+1236 RVGHA

-1256 PVIVSNGFEEI
+1256 PVLVSNGFEEI

-1483 ELSTSLQKIFKDYY
+1483 ELSPSLQKIFKDYY

-1573 KNTIC
+1573 KNTIA
-1578 EVIPKGYEPYSEFLP
+1578 EVIPKGYEPYSDFLP
-1593 DVKYDTIIADNS
+1593 DIKYDTIIADNS

>member
-1 MSLFDNVASG
+1 MSLFDNVANG

-23 VFTEEASKVDTNHK
+23 VFTEEASKVDANHK
-37 TRKTDI
+37 TRKMNI

-103 ITPIEVLPKYRGYG
+103 ITPIIVLPKYRGYG
-117 IGTKLLNDAI
+117 IGTKLLKDAI

-169 KSKITKDDMK
+169 KSKITKDDVK

-238 IGNPPGTGNLAFLY
+238 IGHPPGTGNLAFLY
-252 TTKFEDSVA
+252 TTKFEDSLA
-261 LIKNTTNVIPG
+261 LIKNHTNAIPG

-367 TVPSLKNRMVL
+367 AVPSLKTRMVL
-378 VNLEQFTLGDTLQ
+378 VNLDQFHLGDTLQ

-406 KYPECLIGVDV
+406 KYPECLVGVDV

-477 LHSVPDQ
+477 IHSVPDQ

-505 TKMGLSEKDKKE
+505 TKMGLSDKDKKE

-796 QADGV
+796 QADGA
-801 DRIIKFGN
+801 DKMIKFGN

-1021 SIANALFNFYEW
+1021 AISNALFNFYEW

-1064 DSQYTSDLNQRIS
+1064 DSQFTSDLNQRIS

-1166 KSMTG
+1166 PSMTG

-1202 KVPETGKDFDNLQDI
+1202 KVPESDKDFNDLKDI

-1256 PVIVSNGFEEI
+1256 PVLVSNGFEEI

-1367 RVAIMSAYSTYEDA
+1367 RVAVMSAYSTYEDA

-1483 ELSTSLQKIFKDYY
+1483 ELSPSLQKIFKDYY

>member
-1 MSLFDNVASG
+1 
-11 QIKIQ
+11 
-16 NPLQSSS
+16 
-23 VFTEEASKVDTNHK
+23 
-37 TRKTDI
+37 
-43 PFKFIDIK
+43 
-51 DASAKKYLKENSYCK
+51 
-66 EYYKYITTEQIGEI
+66 
-80 VVDPTTD
+80 
-87 KIAGYVFID
+87 
-96 NKKYPGF
+96 
-103 ITPIEVLPKYRGYG
+103 
-117 IGTKLLNDAI
+117 
-127 RKYDAVDLCVDKD
+127 
-140 NEIAI
+140 
-145 KMYKDHGFVV
+145 
-155 IGDGDKKSR
+155 
-164 YWMKL
+164 
-169 KSKITKDDMK
+169 
-179 GESVHMSL
+179 MSL

-214 YMLEAMYSDSLP
+214 YMLEAMYPDSLP

-238 IGNPPGTGNLAFLY
+238 IGHPPGTGNLAFLY
-252 TTKFEDSVA
+252 TTKFEDSLA
-261 LIKNTTNVIPG
+261 LIKNHTNTIPG

-284 RGMIWNKRYRFRNMQ
+284 RGMIWNKRYRFRNVQ

-367 TVPSLKNRMVL
+367 AVPSLKTRMVL
-378 VNLEQFTLGDTLQ
+378 VNLEQFHLGDTLQ

-406 KYPECLIGVDV
+406 KYPECLVGVDV

-433 QFFALPDEKLDD
+433 QFFTLPDEKLDD

-452 KKVSSA
+452 KKVSST

-477 LHSVPDQ
+477 MHSVPDQ

-505 TKMGLSEKDKKE
+505 TKMGLSDKDKKE

-629 DQLSKMKV
+629 EQLSKMKV

-647 SKAVTTPNN
+647 SKAVTTPNQ

-796 QADGV
+796 QADGA
-801 DRIIKFGN
+801 DKMIKFGN

-856 NLTPPDGY
+856 NLTAPDGY

-982 EAGLLL
+982 ESGLLL

-1166 KSMTG
+1166 TSMTG

-1202 KVPETGKDFDNLQDI
+1202 KVPESDKDYEKLQDI

-1236 SRAGHA
+1236 SRCGHA

-1256 PVIVSNGFEEI
+1256 PVLVSNGFEEI
-1267 ERFELSS
+1267 ERFQLSS
-1274 DFVVNAE
+1274 DFVVNAD

-1483 ELSTSLQKIFKDYY
+1483 ELSPSLQKIFKDYY

-1578 EVIPKGYEPYSEFLP
+1578 EVIPKGYEPYSDFLP
-1593 DVKYDTIIADNS
+1593 DIKYDTIIADNS

>member
-1 MSLFDNVASG
+1 MSLFDNVANG

-23 VFTEEASKVDTNHK
+23 VFTGEASKVDANHK
-37 TRKTDI
+37 TRKMNI

-51 DASAKKYLKENSYCK
+51 DASAQKYLKENSYCK

-87 KIAGYVFID
+87 KIAGYVVID

-103 ITPIEVLPKYRGYG
+103 ITPIIVLPKYRGYG
-117 IGTKLLNDAI
+117 IGTKLLKDAI

-261 LIKNTTNVIPG
+261 LIKNTTNAIPG

-299 LRKSHYDTVRKSTTV
+299 LRKSHYDAVRKSTTV

-367 TVPSLKNRMVL
+367 AVPSLKTRMVL
-378 VNLEQFTLGDTLQ
+378 VNLDQFHLGDTLQ

-406 KYPECLIGVDV
+406 KYPECLVGVDV

-629 DQLSKMKV
+629 EQLSKMKV

-656 HMKTMTFYERNK
+656 HMKTMTFYERNR

-801 DRIIKFGN
+801 DRMIKFGN

-856 NLTPPDGY
+856 NLTAPDGY

-871 EDKPIYVAYSGTQ
+871 EDKPIYVAYSGIQ

-955 AHMPKVVQPSEN
+955 EHMPKVVQPSEN

-1064 DSQYTSDLNQRIS
+1064 DSQFTSDLNQRIS

-1166 KSMTG
+1166 PSMTG

-1202 KVPETGKDFDNLQDI
+1202 KVPETSKDFDKLQDI

-1236 SRAGHA
+1236 SRAG
-1242 IKQSKHVIPVNDSD
+1242 
-1256 PVIVSNGFEEI
+1256 
-1267 ERFELSS
+1267 
-1274 DFVVNAE
+1274 
-1281 EDGEIVKV
+1281 
-1289 DPDLKLV
+1289 
-1296 IAKYKSGKVR
+1296 YK
-1306 AISTDTNIVKN
+1306 
-1317 GGGGFYLN
+1317 
-1325 NQLVTDL
+1325 
-1332 KEGDKFKKDDVLAYH
+1332 
-1347 KNFFT
+1347 FFLRLRK
-1352 NSKYNNCRANLGTLA
+1352 SWLA
-1367 RVAIMSAYSTYEDA
+1367 R
-1381 TFISESLSERCG
+1381 
-1393 TRITECKQAVIGKNS
+1393 K
-1408 NVLHLAKEG
+1408 
-1417 EHVHVGDTLV
+1417 
-1427 AFDTSYDDN
+1427 
-1436 DLNVLLASLGD
+1436 
-1447 DNDLKSMVTEGSRNT
+1447 
-1462 IKSKY
+1462 
-1467 GGKIIAVKM
+1467 
-1476 YSTVEME
+1476 
-1483 ELSTSLQKIFKDYY
+1483 
-1497 SKIRKKKNL
+1497 
-1506 LESYDPEAEK
+1506 
-1516 SIMKCGLLF
+1516 
-1525 TETTKKIEPN
+1525 
-1535 KYGNIRGQNVE
+1535 
-1546 DSVLIEFYIE
+1546 
-1556 ELEPLEVASKIA
+1556 
-1568 NYSGL
+1568 
-1573 KNTIC
+1573 
-1578 EVIPKGYEPYSEFLP
+1578 
-1593 DVKYDTIIADNS
+1593 
-1605 ILKRMTPSIL
+1605 
-1615 EVGFAN
+1615 
-1621 KLVVGFKEYLRKIYE
+1621 
-1636 K
+1636 

>member
-1 MSLFDNVASG
+1 MLLPFY
-11 QIKIQ
+11 
-16 NPLQSSS
+16 P
-23 VFTEEASKVDTNHK
+23 SKHQYNDVRKEDT
-37 TRKTDI
+37 
-43 PFKFIDIK
+43 
-51 DASAKKYLKENSYCK
+51 
-66 EYYKYITTEQIGEI
+66 TT
-80 VVDPTTD
+80 
-87 KIAGYVFID
+87 
-96 NKKYPGF
+96 
-103 ITPIEVLPKYRGYG
+103 
-117 IGTKLLNDAI
+117 
-127 RKYDAVDLCVDKD
+127 
-140 NEIAI
+140 
-145 KMYKDHGFVV
+145 
-155 IGDGDKKSR
+155 
-164 YWMKL
+164 
-169 KSKITKDDMK
+169 
-179 GESVHMSL
+179 MSL

-214 YMLEAMYSDSLP
+214 YMLEAMYPDSLP

-238 IGNPPGTGNLAFLY
+238 IGNPPGMGNLAFLY

-261 LIKNTTNVIPG
+261 LIKNKTNAIPG
-272 QKYKWYFYQQDY
+272 QKYRWYFYQQDY
-284 RGMIWNKRYRFRNMQ
+284 RGMIWNKRYRFRNVQ
-299 LRKSHYDTVRKSTTV
+299 LRKSHYDTIRKTTTM

-320 IVSPDEEKN
+320 IVSPEEDKN

-378 VNLEQFTLGDTLQ
+378 VNLDQFHLGDTLQ

-406 KYPECLIGVDV
+406 KYPECLVGVDV

-433 QFFALPDEKLDD
+433 QFFTLPDEKLDD

-477 LHSVPDQ
+477 MHSVPDQ

-647 SKAVTTPNN
+647 SKAVTTPNQ

-712 YTIALEDANRQRSTL
+712 YAIALEDANRQRSTL

-796 QADGV
+796 QADGA
-801 DRIIKFGN
+801 DRMIKFGN

-856 NLTPPDGY
+856 NLTAPDGY

-1021 SIANALFNFYEW
+1021 AISNALFNFYEW

-1064 DSQYTSDLNQRIS
+1064 DSQFTSDLNQRIS

-1166 KSMTG
+1166 PSMTG

-1202 KVPETGKDFDNLQDI
+1202 KVPESSKDFDKLQDI

-1236 SRAGHA
+1236 SRAGCLPLRKSWPA
-1242 IKQSKHVIPVNDSD
+1242 GKTSLML
-1256 PVIVSNGFEEI
+1256 
-1267 ERFELSS
+1267 ERLIRDNQLRRPSS
-1274 DFVVNAE
+1274 DGNVQR
-1281 EDGEIVKV
+1281 
-1289 DPDLKLV
+1289 L
-1296 IAKYKSGKVR
+1296 GK
-1306 AISTDTNIVKN
+1306 
-1317 GGGGFYLN
+1317 
-1325 NQLVTDL
+1325 
-1332 KEGDKFKKDDVLAYH
+1332 
-1347 KNFFT
+1347 
-1352 NSKYNNCRANLGTLA
+1352 A
-1367 RVAIMSAYSTYEDA
+1367 RQPCM
-1381 TFISESLSERCG
+1381 
-1393 TRITECKQAVIGKNS
+1393 
-1408 NVLHLAKEG
+1408 
-1417 EHVHVGDTLV
+1417 
-1427 AFDTSYDDN
+1427 
-1436 DLNVLLASLGD
+1436 
-1447 DNDLKSMVTEGSRNT
+1447 
-1462 IKSKY
+1462 
-1467 GGKIIAVKM
+1467 
-1476 YSTVEME
+1476 
-1483 ELSTSLQKIFKDYY
+1483 
-1497 SKIRKKKNL
+1497 
-1506 LESYDPEAEK
+1506 
-1516 SIMKCGLLF
+1516 
-1525 TETTKKIEPN
+1525 
-1535 KYGNIRGQNVE
+1535 
-1546 DSVLIEFYIE
+1546 
-1556 ELEPLEVASKIA
+1556 
-1568 NYSGL
+1568 
-1573 KNTIC
+1573 
-1578 EVIPKGYEPYSEFLP
+1578 
-1593 DVKYDTIIADNS
+1593 
-1605 ILKRMTPSIL
+1605 
-1615 EVGFAN
+1615 
-1621 KLVVGFKEYLRKIYE
+1621 
-1636 K
+1636 

>member
-23 VFTEEASKVDTNHK
+23 VFTEEASKVDANYK
-37 TRKTDI
+37 TRKTGI
-43 PFKFIDIK
+43 PFKIIDIK

-66 EYYKYITTEQIGEI
+66 EYYEYITTEQIGEI

-117 IGTKLLNDAI
+117 IGTKLLKDAI

-214 YMLEAMYSDSLP
+214 YMLEAMYPDSLP

-238 IGNPPGTGNLAFLY
+238 IGHPPGTGNLAFLY
-252 TTKFEDSVA
+252 TTKFEDSLA
-261 LIKNTTNVIPG
+261 LIKSHTNAIPG

-284 RGMIWNKRYRFRNMQ
+284 RGMIWNKRYRFRNVQ

-367 TVPSLKNRMVL
+367 AVPSLKTRMVL
-378 VNLEQFTLGDTLQ
+378 VNLDQFHLGDTLQ

-406 KYPECLIGVDV
+406 KYPECLVGVDV

-452 KKVSSA
+452 KKVSST

-477 LHSVPDQ
+477 MHSVPDQ

-505 TKMGLSEKDKKE
+505 TKMGLSDKDKKE

-629 DQLSKMKV
+629 EQLSKMKV

-647 SKAVTTPNN
+647 SKAVTTPNQ

-796 QADGV
+796 QADGA
-801 DRIIKFGN
+801 DKMIKFGN

-856 NLTPPDGY
+856 NLTAPDGY

-871 EDKPIYVAYSGTQ
+871 EDKPIYVSYSGTQ

-1021 SIANALFNFYEW
+1021 AISNALFNFYEW

-1064 DSQYTSDLNQRIS
+1064 DSQFTSDLNQRIS

-1166 KSMTG
+1166 PSMTG

-1202 KVPETGKDFDNLQDI
+1202 KVPESDKDFNDLKDI

-1236 SRAGHA
+1236 SRAGDRYNFNLRLQKSWPA
-1242 IKQSKHVIPVNDSD
+1242 RIKIP
-1256 PVIVSNGFEEI
+1256 
-1267 ERFELSS
+1267 
-1274 DFVVNAE
+1274 
-1281 EDGEIVKV
+1281 
-1289 DPDLKLV
+1289 
-1296 IAKYKSGKVR
+1296 
-1306 AISTDTNIVKN
+1306 
-1317 GGGGFYLN
+1317 
-1325 NQLVTDL
+1325 
-1332 KEGDKFKKDDVLAYH
+1332 
-1347 KNFFT
+1347 
-1352 NSKYNNCRANLGTLA
+1352 
-1367 RVAIMSAYSTYEDA
+1367 
-1381 TFISESLSERCG
+1381 
-1393 TRITECKQAVIGKNS
+1393 
-1408 NVLHLAKEG
+1408 
-1417 EHVHVGDTLV
+1417 
-1427 AFDTSYDDN
+1427 
-1436 DLNVLLASLGD
+1436 LLCW
-1447 DNDLKSMVTEGSRNT
+1447 N
-1462 IKSKY
+1462 
-1467 GGKIIAVKM
+1467 
-1476 YSTVEME
+1476 
-1483 ELSTSLQKIFKDYY
+1483 TSLKIM
-1497 SKIRKKKNL
+1497 I
-1506 LESYDPEAEK
+1506 
-1516 SIMKCGLLF
+1516 
-1525 TETTKKIEPN
+1525 
-1535 KYGNIRGQNVE
+1535 
-1546 DSVLIEFYIE
+1546 
-1556 ELEPLEVASKIA
+1556 
-1568 NYSGL
+1568 
-1573 KNTIC
+1573 
-1578 EVIPKGYEPYSEFLP
+1578 
-1593 DVKYDTIIADNS
+1593 
-1605 ILKRMTPSIL
+1605 
-1615 EVGFAN
+1615 
-1621 KLVVGFKEYLRKIYE
+1621 
-1636 K
+1636 

>member
-1 MSLFDNVASG
+1 
-11 QIKIQ
+11 
-16 NPLQSSS
+16 
-23 VFTEEASKVDTNHK
+23 
-37 TRKTDI
+37 
-43 PFKFIDIK
+43 
-51 DASAKKYLKENSYCK
+51 
-66 EYYKYITTEQIGEI
+66 
-80 VVDPTTD
+80 
-87 KIAGYVFID
+87 
-96 NKKYPGF
+96 
-103 ITPIEVLPKYRGYG
+103 
-117 IGTKLLNDAI
+117 
-127 RKYDAVDLCVDKD
+127 
-140 NEIAI
+140 
-145 KMYKDHGFVV
+145 
-155 IGDGDKKSR
+155 
-164 YWMKL
+164 
-169 KSKITKDDMK
+169 
-179 GESVHMSL
+179 MSL

-214 YMLEAMYSDSLP
+214 YMLEAMYPDKLP
-226 YGKVMSRKINLP
+226 YDKVMSRKINLP
-238 IGNPPGTGNLAFLY
+238 IGNPPGTGNFVFLY
-252 TTKFEDSVA
+252 TTKFEDS
-261 LIKNTTNVIPG
+261 LSLMTNKTNAILG

-284 RGMIWNKRYRFRNMQ
+284 RGMIWNKRYRFRNVQ
-299 LRKSHYDTVRKSTTV
+299 LRKSHYETVRKKGF
-314 KPYIAR
+314 KPYLAR
-320 IVSPDEEKN
+320 NLSVNENKN
-329 LLYDLHTYVSII
+329 IIYDLHTYVSII

-348 SVPRKVRAYW
+348 SIPRKIYAYW
-358 DYMKPILTK
+358 NYMRPIFRIPNNATF
-367 TVPSLKNRMVL
+367 PNRMVL
-378 VNLEQFTLGDTLQ
+378 VNLDQYSLGNTLK
-391 ENLNHPLYM
+391 ENTNHPLYM

-406 KYPECLIGVDV
+406 KYPECLLGIDV
-417 DFLFF
+417 DFIFY
-422 SGMKILKINPT
+422 SGMYILKINPAR
-433 QFFALPDEKLDD
+433 FFTLPDDKIDD
-445 GAIGAVA
+445 GVIGTVA
-452 KKVSSA
+452 KKVVSEVKKPA
-458 IKMPPKN
+458 RT
-465 VVTGLQIQMKRI
+465 VTSETVSNLRVQMKKIMRSI
-477 LHSVPDQ
+477 PEA

-492 EEDIKSVI
+492 EEDMKSVI

-526 VADTV
+526 VAETI
-531 KKEEDQIAKSVE
+531 KEEPDPVVKTVE
-543 QKVSVTADRVLKAKP
+543 DKISITADRVLKAKP
-558 MERLDISRQEGKVK
+558 MEKLDISRQEGKVK

-612 QKLMDEQKNL
+612 QKLMDEQKSL

-637 KEVKVKSKDI
+637 KEVKIKPKDI

-796 QADGV
+796 QIEGAEKF
-801 DRIIKFGN
+801 IKFGN

-831 MKRIHTGGMY
+831 MKRIHIGGMY
-841 LYFSQHDVQ
+841 LYFSQNDIQ

-902 DMRAAYYKIRAPKRL
+902 DLRSAYYKIRAPKRL

-932 MLLGFWEGLTTILR
+932 MLVGFWEGLTTILR

-955 AHMPKVVQPSEN
+955 EHMPKVVQPSEN

-1090 GELASQYVIY
+1090 GELASQYVVY

-1114 CVIKGILDVATVE
+1114 CVIKGILDVSTVE

-1202 KVPETGKDFDNLQDI
+1202 KVPESDKDFNDLKDI

-1236 SRAGHA
+1236 SRAGYLPLRKSWPA
-1242 IKQSKHVIPVNDSD
+1242 GKTSLML
-1256 PVIVSNGFEEI
+1256 
-1267 ERFELSS
+1267 ERLIRDNQLRRPSS
-1274 DFVVNAE
+1274 DGNVQR
-1281 EDGEIVKV
+1281 
-1289 DPDLKLV
+1289 L
-1296 IAKYKSGKVR
+1296 GK
-1306 AISTDTNIVKN
+1306 
-1317 GGGGFYLN
+1317 
-1325 NQLVTDL
+1325 
-1332 KEGDKFKKDDVLAYH
+1332 
-1347 KNFFT
+1347 
-1352 NSKYNNCRANLGTLA
+1352 A
-1367 RVAIMSAYSTYEDA
+1367 RQPCM
-1381 TFISESLSERCG
+1381 
-1393 TRITECKQAVIGKNS
+1393 
-1408 NVLHLAKEG
+1408 
-1417 EHVHVGDTLV
+1417 
-1427 AFDTSYDDN
+1427 
-1436 DLNVLLASLGD
+1436 
-1447 DNDLKSMVTEGSRNT
+1447 
-1462 IKSKY
+1462 
-1467 GGKIIAVKM
+1467 
-1476 YSTVEME
+1476 
-1483 ELSTSLQKIFKDYY
+1483 
-1497 SKIRKKKNL
+1497 
-1506 LESYDPEAEK
+1506 
-1516 SIMKCGLLF
+1516 
-1525 TETTKKIEPN
+1525 
-1535 KYGNIRGQNVE
+1535 
-1546 DSVLIEFYIE
+1546 
-1556 ELEPLEVASKIA
+1556 
-1568 NYSGL
+1568 
-1573 KNTIC
+1573 
-1578 EVIPKGYEPYSEFLP
+1578 
-1593 DVKYDTIIADNS
+1593 
-1605 ILKRMTPSIL
+1605 
-1615 EVGFAN
+1615 
-1621 KLVVGFKEYLRKIYE
+1621 
-1636 K
+1636 

>member
-1 MSLFDNVASG
+1 
-11 QIKIQ
+11 
-16 NPLQSSS
+16 
-23 VFTEEASKVDTNHK
+23 
-37 TRKTDI
+37 
-43 PFKFIDIK
+43 
-51 DASAKKYLKENSYCK
+51 
-66 EYYKYITTEQIGEI
+66 
-80 VVDPTTD
+80 
-87 KIAGYVFID
+87 
-96 NKKYPGF
+96 
-103 ITPIEVLPKYRGYG
+103 
-117 IGTKLLNDAI
+117 
-127 RKYDAVDLCVDKD
+127 
-140 NEIAI
+140 
-145 KMYKDHGFVV
+145 
-155 IGDGDKKSR
+155 
-164 YWMKL
+164 
-169 KSKITKDDMK
+169 
-179 GESVHMSL
+179 MSL

-214 YMLEAMYSDSLP
+214 YILEAMYPDSLP

-238 IGNPPGTGNLAFLY
+238 IGHPPGTGNLAFLY
-252 TTKFEDSVA
+252 TTKFEDSLA
-261 LIKNTTNVIPG
+261 LIKNHTNVIPG

-378 VNLEQFTLGDTLQ
+378 VNLEQFHLGDTLQ

-406 KYPECLIGVDV
+406 KYPECLVGVDA

-505 TKMGLSEKDKKE
+505 TKMGLSDKDKKE

-629 DQLSKMKV
+629 EQLSKMKV
-637 KEVKVKSKDI
+637 KEDKVKSKDI

-796 QADGV
+796 QADGA
-801 DRIIKFGN
+801 DRMIKFGN

-955 AHMPKVVQPSEN
+955 EHMPKVVQPSEN

-982 EAGLLL
+982 ESGLLL

-1166 KSMTG
+1166 PSMTG
-1171 TISPISSPDAG
+1171 TISPVSSPDAG

-1192 PEIENIRGYV
+1192 PEIMNIRGYV
-1202 KVPETGKDFDNLQDI
+1202 KVPEKEKDYNDLKDV

-1227 PGASRNDDP
+1227 PGAARNDDAT
-1236 SRAGHA
+1236 RVGHA

-1256 PVIVSNGFEEI
+1256 PVLVSNGFEEI
-1267 ERFELSS
+1267 ERFQLSS
-1274 DFVVNAE
+1274 DFVVNAD

-1393 TRITECKQAVIGKNS
+1393 TRITERKSAVIGKNS

-1417 EHVHVGDTLV
+1417 EHVRVGDTLV
-1427 AFDTSYDDN
+1427 AFDTSHDDN

-1462 IKSKY
+1462 IKSKF
-1467 GGKIIAVKM
+1467 GGKIIKIEM
-1476 YSTVEME
+1476 FSTVEME
-1483 ELSTSLQKIFKDYY
+1483 ELSPSLQKIFKDYY

-1516 SIMKCGLLF
+1516 SIMKCGILF

-1573 KNTIC
+1573 KNTIA

-1593 DVKYDTIIADNS
+1593 DIKYDTIIADNS

>member
-1 MSLFDNVASG
+1 M
-11 QIKIQ
+11 
-16 NPLQSSS
+16 
-23 VFTEEASKVDTNHK
+23 
-37 TRKTDI
+37 R
-43 PFKFIDIK
+43 
-51 DASAKKYLKENSYCK
+51 
-66 EYYKYITTEQIGEI
+66 
-80 VVDPTTD
+80 
-87 KIAGYVFID
+87 
-96 NKKYPGF
+96 
-103 ITPIEVLPKYRGYG
+103 
-117 IGTKLLNDAI
+117 
-127 RKYDAVDLCVDKD
+127 
-140 NEIAI
+140 
-145 KMYKDHGFVV
+145 
-155 IGDGDKKSR
+155 
-164 YWMKL
+164 
-169 KSKITKDDMK
+169 
-179 GESVHMSL
+179 
-187 FDTVASGK
+187 
-195 IQMGPEQ
+195 
-202 LLRESMENTTEV
+202 
-214 YMLEAMYSDSLP
+214 
-226 YGKVMSRKINLP
+226 
-238 IGNPPGTGNLAFLY
+238 
-252 TTKFEDSVA
+252 
-261 LIKNTTNVIPG
+261 
-272 QKYKWYFYQQDY
+272 
-284 RGMIWNKRYRFRNMQ
+284 
-299 LRKSHYDTVRKSTTV
+299 
-314 KPYIAR
+314 
-320 IVSPDEEKN
+320 
-329 LLYDLHTYVSII
+329 
-341 NEYSKKM
+341 
-348 SVPRKVRAYW
+348 SVP
-358 DYMKPILTK
+358 
-367 TVPSLKNRMVL
+367 
-378 VNLEQFTLGDTLQ
+378 
-391 ENLNHPLYM
+391 
-400 IWYTLY
+400 
-406 KYPECLIGVDV
+406 
-417 DFLFF
+417 
-422 SGMKILKINPT
+422 
-433 QFFALPDEKLDD
+433 EK
-445 GAIGAVA
+445 
-452 KKVSSA
+452 
-458 IKMPPKN
+458 
-465 VVTGLQIQMKRI
+465 
-477 LHSVPDQ
+477 
-484 ALDEKKLQ
+484 ALDEKSLQ
-492 EEDIKSVI
+492 QEDIKSVI
-500 IDETK
+500 VDETK
-505 TKMGLSEKDKKE
+505 TKMGLSDKDKKE
-517 IIDETDVTN
+517 VIDEVDVSN
-526 VADTV
+526 VAETI
-531 KKEEDQIAKSVE
+531 KEEPDPVTKSVE
-543 QKVSVTADRVLKAKP
+543 NKVSITADRVLKAKP

-629 DQLSKMKV
+629 EQLSKMKV
-637 KEVKVKSKDI
+637 KDVKIKSKDI

-796 QADGV
+796 QTDGADKL
-801 DRIIKFGN
+801 IKFGN

-955 AHMPKVVQPSEN
+955 EHMPKVVQPSEN

-1042 LEDINLPTDLVS
+1042 LLDINLPTDLVS

-1166 KSMTG
+1166 PSMTG

-1202 KVPETGKDFDNLQDI
+1202 KVPESSKDFDNLQDI

-1236 SRAGHA
+1236 SRAGF
-1242 IKQSKHVIPVNDSD
+1242 
-1256 PVIVSNGFEEI
+1256 VS
-1267 ERFELSS
+1267 
-1274 DFVVNAE
+1274 
-1281 EDGEIVKV
+1281 
-1289 DPDLKLV
+1289 
-1296 IAKYKSGKVR
+1296 
-1306 AISTDTNIVKN
+1306 
-1317 GGGGFYLN
+1317 
-1325 NQLVTDL
+1325 
-1332 KEGDKFKKDDVLAYH
+1332 
-1347 KNFFT
+1347 
-1352 NSKYNNCRANLGTLA
+1352 
-1367 RVAIMSAYSTYEDA
+1367 
-1381 TFISESLSERCG
+1381 
-1393 TRITECKQAVIGKNS
+1393 
-1408 NVLHLAKEG
+1408 
-1417 EHVHVGDTLV
+1417 
-1427 AFDTSYDDN
+1427 
-1436 DLNVLLASLGD
+1436 
-1447 DNDLKSMVTEGSRNT
+1447 
-1462 IKSKY
+1462 
-1467 GGKIIAVKM
+1467 
-1476 YSTVEME
+1476 
-1483 ELSTSLQKIFKDYY
+1483 
-1497 SKIRKKKNL
+1497 
-1506 LESYDPEAEK
+1506 
-1516 SIMKCGLLF
+1516 
-1525 TETTKKIEPN
+1525 
-1535 KYGNIRGQNVE
+1535 
-1546 DSVLIEFYIE
+1546 
-1556 ELEPLEVASKIA
+1556 
-1568 NYSGL
+1568 
-1573 KNTIC
+1573 
-1578 EVIPKGYEPYSEFLP
+1578 
-1593 DVKYDTIIADNS
+1593 
-1605 ILKRMTPSIL
+1605 
-1615 EVGFAN
+1615 
-1621 KLVVGFKEYLRKIYE
+1621 LRKTWPAELKTSFMLEHLI
-1636 K
+1636 KNNDIIFL

>member
-1 MSLFDNVASG
+1 
-11 QIKIQ
+11 
-16 NPLQSSS
+16 
-23 VFTEEASKVDTNHK
+23 
-37 TRKTDI
+37 
-43 PFKFIDIK
+43 
-51 DASAKKYLKENSYCK
+51 
-66 EYYKYITTEQIGEI
+66 
-80 VVDPTTD
+80 
-87 KIAGYVFID
+87 
-96 NKKYPGF
+96 
-103 ITPIEVLPKYRGYG
+103 
-117 IGTKLLNDAI
+117 
-127 RKYDAVDLCVDKD
+127 
-140 NEIAI
+140 
-145 KMYKDHGFVV
+145 
-155 IGDGDKKSR
+155 
-164 YWMKL
+164 
-169 KSKITKDDMK
+169 
-179 GESVHMSL
+179 
-187 FDTVASGK
+187 
-195 IQMGPEQ
+195 
-202 LLRESMENTTEV
+202 
-214 YMLEAMYSDSLP
+214 
-226 YGKVMSRKINLP
+226 
-238 IGNPPGTGNLAFLY
+238 
-252 TTKFEDSVA
+252 
-261 LIKNTTNVIPG
+261 
-272 QKYKWYFYQQDY
+272 
-284 RGMIWNKRYRFRNMQ
+284 MIWNKRYRFRNMQ

-367 TVPSLKNRMVL
+367 TVPSLKTRMVL
-378 VNLEQFTLGDTLQ
+378 VNLDQFHLGDTLQ

-406 KYPECLIGVDV
+406 KYPECLVGVDV

-433 QFFALPDEKLDD
+433 QFFALPGEKLDA

-477 LHSVPDQ
+477 MHSVPDQ

-629 DQLSKMKV
+629 EQLSKMKV

-656 HMKTMTFYERNK
+656 HMKTMTFYERNR

-796 QADGV
+796 QADGA
-801 DRIIKFGN
+801 DKMIKFGN

-856 NLTPPDGY
+856 NLTAPDGY

-955 AHMPKVVQPSEN
+955 EHMPKVVQPSEN

-1166 KSMTG
+1166 PSMTG

-1236 SRAGHA
+1236 SRAGF
-1242 IKQSKHVIPVNDSD
+1242 
-1256 PVIVSNGFEEI
+1256 VSL
-1267 ERFELSS
+1267 RKTWP
-1274 DFVVNAE
+1274 A
-1281 EDGEIVKV
+1281 
-1289 DPDLKLV
+1289 DLKTSFMLEHL
-1296 IAKYKSGKVR
+1296 I
-1306 AISTDTNIVKN
+1306 KN
-1317 GGGGFYLN
+1317 
-1325 NQLVTDL
+1325 
-1332 KEGDKFKKDDVLAYH
+1332 
-1347 KNFFT
+1347 
-1352 NSKYNNCRANLGTLA
+1352 
-1367 RVAIMSAYSTYEDA
+1367 
-1381 TFISESLSERCG
+1381 
-1393 TRITECKQAVIGKNS
+1393 
-1408 NVLHLAKEG
+1408 
-1417 EHVHVGDTLV
+1417 
-1427 AFDTSYDDN
+1427 N
-1436 DLNVLLASLGD
+1436 D
-1447 DNDLKSMVTEGSRNT
+1447 
-1462 IKSKY
+1462 
-1467 GGKIIAVKM
+1467 II
-1476 YSTVEME
+1476 
-1483 ELSTSLQKIFKDYY
+1483 
-1497 SKIRKKKNL
+1497 
-1506 LESYDPEAEK
+1506 
-1516 SIMKCGLLF
+1516 
-1525 TETTKKIEPN
+1525 
-1535 KYGNIRGQNVE
+1535 
-1546 DSVLIEFYIE
+1546 
-1556 ELEPLEVASKIA
+1556 
-1568 NYSGL
+1568 
-1573 KNTIC
+1573 
-1578 EVIPKGYEPYSEFLP
+1578 FL
-1593 DVKYDTIIADNS
+1593 
-1605 ILKRMTPSIL
+1605 
-1615 EVGFAN
+1615 
-1621 KLVVGFKEYLRKIYE
+1621 
-1636 K
+1636 

>member
-1 MSLFDNVASG
+1 MSLFDNVANG
-11 QIKIQ
+11 QIQI
-16 NPLQSSS
+16 NPDALL
-23 VFTEEASKVDTNHK
+23 TES
-37 TRKTDI
+37 
-43 PFKFIDIK
+43 
-51 DASAKKYLKENSYCK
+51 
-66 EYYKYITTEQIGEI
+66 TE
-80 VVDPTTD
+80 D
-87 KIAGYVFID
+87 
-96 NKKYPGF
+96 
-103 ITPIEVLPKYRGYG
+103 
-117 IGTKLLNDAI
+117 
-127 RKYDAVDLCVDKD
+127 
-140 NEIAI
+140 
-145 KMYKDHGFVV
+145 
-155 IGDGDKKSR
+155 
-164 YWMKL
+164 
-169 KSKITKDDMK
+169 
-179 GESVHMSL
+179 
-187 FDTVASGK
+187 
-195 IQMGPEQ
+195 
-202 LLRESMENTTEV
+202 SMEE
-214 YMLEAMYSDSLP
+214 YMLEAMYPDSLP

-238 IGNPPGTGNLAFLY
+238 IGKPPGTGNLAFLY

-261 LIKNTTNVIPG
+261 LIKNTTNAIPG

-367 TVPSLKNRMVL
+367 AVPSLKTRMVL

-406 KYPECLIGVDV
+406 KYPECLVGVDV

-445 GAIGAVA
+445 GAIGVVA

-477 LHSVPDQ
+477 MHSVPDQ

-796 QADGV
+796 QADGA
-801 DRIIKFGN
+801 DKMIKFGN

-856 NLTPPDGY
+856 NLTAPDGY

-902 DMRAAYYKIRAPKRL
+902 DLRAAYYKIRAPKRL

-955 AHMPKVVQPSEN
+955 EHMPKVVQPSEN

-982 EAGLLL
+982 EVGLLL

-1166 KSMTG
+1166 TSMTG

-1202 KVPETGKDFDNLQDI
+1202 KVPESDKDYDKLQDI

-1236 SRAGHA
+1236 SRCGHA

-1256 PVIVSNGFEEI
+1256 PVLVSNGFEEI

-1427 AFDTSYDDN
+1427 AFDTSYDDT

-1483 ELSTSLQKIFKDYY
+1483 ELSPSLQKIFKDYY

>member
-1 MSLFDNVASG
+1 
-11 QIKIQ
+11 
-16 NPLQSSS
+16 
-23 VFTEEASKVDTNHK
+23 
-37 TRKTDI
+37 
-43 PFKFIDIK
+43 
-51 DASAKKYLKENSYCK
+51 
-66 EYYKYITTEQIGEI
+66 
-80 VVDPTTD
+80 
-87 KIAGYVFID
+87 
-96 NKKYPGF
+96 
-103 ITPIEVLPKYRGYG
+103 
-117 IGTKLLNDAI
+117 
-127 RKYDAVDLCVDKD
+127 
-140 NEIAI
+140 
-145 KMYKDHGFVV
+145 
-155 IGDGDKKSR
+155 
-164 YWMKL
+164 
-169 KSKITKDDMK
+169 
-179 GESVHMSL
+179 MSL

-214 YMLEAMYSDSLP
+214 YMLEAMYPDKLP
-226 YGKVMSRKINLP
+226 YDKVMSRKINLP
-238 IGNPPGTGNLAFLY
+238 IGNPPGTGNFVFLY
-252 TTKFEDSVA
+252 TTKFEDS
-261 LIKNTTNVIPG
+261 LSLMTNNTNAILG

-284 RGMIWNKRYRFRNMQ
+284 RGMIWNKRYHFRNVQ
-299 LRKSHYDTVRKSTTV
+299 LRKSHYETVRKKGF
-314 KPYIAR
+314 KPYLAR
-320 IVSPDEEKN
+320 NLSVNENKN
-329 LLYDLHTYVSII
+329 IIYDLHTYVSII

-348 SVPRKVRAYW
+348 SIPRKIYAYW
-358 DYMKPILTK
+358 NYMRPIFRIPDRGTF
-367 TVPSLKNRMVL
+367 PNRMVL
-378 VNLEQFTLGDTLQ
+378 INLDQYSLGNTLK
-391 ENLNHPLYM
+391 ENTSHPLYM
-400 IWYTLY
+400 LWYTLY
-406 KYPECLIGVDV
+406 KYPECLLGIDV
-417 DFLFF
+417 DFLFY
-422 SGMKILKINPT
+422 SGMNILKINPAR
-433 QFFALPDEKLDD
+433 FFTLPDDKIDD
-445 GAIGAVA
+445 GVIGTVA
-452 KKVSSA
+452 KKVVSEVKKPA
-458 IKMPPKN
+458 RT
-465 VVTGLQIQMKRI
+465 VTSETVSNLRVQMKKIMRSI
-477 LHSVPDQ
+477 PEA

-492 EEDIKSVI
+492 EEDMKSVI

-526 VADTV
+526 VAETI
-531 KKEEDQIAKSVE
+531 KEEPDPVVKTVE
-543 QKVSVTADRVLKAKP
+543 DKISITADRVLKAKP
-558 MERLDISRQEGKVK
+558 MEKLDISRQEGKVK

-612 QKLMDEQKNL
+612 QKLMDDQKSL

-637 KEVKVKSKDI
+637 KEVKIKPKDI

-796 QADGV
+796 QIEGADKF
-801 DRIIKFGN
+801 IKFGN

-831 MKRIHTGGMY
+831 MKRIHIGGMY
-841 LYFSQHDVQ
+841 LYFSQNDIQ

-884 KTKAGQSIC
+884 KTKSGQSIC

-902 DMRAAYYKIRAPKRL
+902 DLRAAYYKIRAPKRL

-932 MLLGFWEGLTTILR
+932 MLVGFWEGLTTILR

-955 AHMPKVVQPSEN
+955 EHMPKVVQPSEN

-1114 CVIKGILDVATVE
+1114 CVIKGILDVSTVE

-1202 KVPETGKDFDNLQDI
+1202 KVPESDKDFNNLKDV

-1236 SRAGHA
+1236 SRAGY
-1242 IKQSKHVIPVNDSD
+1242 
-1256 PVIVSNGFEEI
+1256 
-1267 ERFELSS
+1267 ELIL
-1274 DFVVNAE
+1274 DM
-1281 EDGEIVKV
+1281 
-1289 DPDLKLV
+1289 
-1296 IAKYKSGKVR
+1296 R
-1306 AISTDTNIVKN
+1306 
-1317 GGGGFYLN
+1317 
-1325 NQLVTDL
+1325 
-1332 KEGDKFKKDDVLAYH
+1332 
-1347 KNFFT
+1347 
-1352 NSKYNNCRANLGTLA
+1352 
-1367 RVAIMSAYSTYEDA
+1367 
-1381 TFISESLSERCG
+1381 
-1393 TRITECKQAVIGKNS
+1393 
-1408 NVLHLAKEG
+1408 
-1417 EHVHVGDTLV
+1417 
-1427 AFDTSYDDN
+1427 
-1436 DLNVLLASLGD
+1436 
-1447 DNDLKSMVTEGSRNT
+1447 
-1462 IKSKY
+1462 
-1467 GGKIIAVKM
+1467 
-1476 YSTVEME
+1476 
-1483 ELSTSLQKIFKDYY
+1483 LQKAWPALT
-1497 SKIRKKKNL
+1497 KIPL
-1506 LESYDPEAEK
+1506 LCWNIS
-1516 SIMKCGLLF
+1516 L
-1525 TETTKKIEPN
+1525 KI
-1535 KYGNIRGQNVE
+1535 
-1546 DSVLIEFYIE
+1546 LI
-1556 ELEPLEVASKIA
+1556 
-1568 NYSGL
+1568 
-1573 KNTIC
+1573 
-1578 EVIPKGYEPYSEFLP
+1578 
-1593 DVKYDTIIADNS
+1593 
-1605 ILKRMTPSIL
+1605 
-1615 EVGFAN
+1615 
-1621 KLVVGFKEYLRKIYE
+1621 
-1636 K
+1636 

>member
-1 MSLFDNVASG
+1 
-11 QIKIQ
+11 
-16 NPLQSSS
+16 
-23 VFTEEASKVDTNHK
+23 
-37 TRKTDI
+37 
-43 PFKFIDIK
+43 
-51 DASAKKYLKENSYCK
+51 
-66 EYYKYITTEQIGEI
+66 
-80 VVDPTTD
+80 
-87 KIAGYVFID
+87 
-96 NKKYPGF
+96 
-103 ITPIEVLPKYRGYG
+103 
-117 IGTKLLNDAI
+117 
-127 RKYDAVDLCVDKD
+127 
-140 NEIAI
+140 
-145 KMYKDHGFVV
+145 
-155 IGDGDKKSR
+155 
-164 YWMKL
+164 
-169 KSKITKDDMK
+169 
-179 GESVHMSL
+179 MSL

-214 YMLEAMYSDSLP
+214 YMLEAMYPDKLP
-226 YGKVMSRKINLP
+226 YDKVMSRKINLP
-238 IGNPPGTGNLAFLY
+238 IGNPPGTGNFVFLY
-252 TTKFEDSVA
+252 TTKFEDS
-261 LIKNTTNVIPG
+261 LSLMTNNTNAILG

-284 RGMIWNKRYRFRNMQ
+284 RGMIWNKRYRFRNVQ
-299 LRKSHYDTVRKSTTV
+299 LRKSHYETVRKKGF
-314 KPYIAR
+314 KPYLAR
-320 IVSPDEEKN
+320 NLSVNENKN
-329 LLYDLHTYVSII
+329 IIYDLHTYVSII

-348 SVPRKVRAYW
+348 SIPRKIYAYW
-358 DYMKPILTK
+358 NYMRPIFRIPNNATF
-367 TVPSLKNRMVL
+367 PNRMVL
-378 VNLEQFTLGDTLQ
+378 VNLDQYSLGNTLK
-391 ENLNHPLYM
+391 ENTNHPLYM

-406 KYPECLIGVDV
+406 KYPECLLGIDV
-417 DFLFF
+417 DFIFY
-422 SGMKILKINPT
+422 SGMYILKINPAR
-433 QFFALPDEKLDD
+433 FFTLPDDKIDD
-445 GAIGAVA
+445 GVIGTVA
-452 KKVSSA
+452 KKVVSEVKKPA
-458 IKMPPKN
+458 RT
-465 VVTGLQIQMKRI
+465 VTSETVSNLRVQMKKIMRSI
-477 LHSVPDQ
+477 PEA

-492 EEDIKSVI
+492 EEDMKSVI

-526 VADTV
+526 VAETI
-531 KKEEDQIAKSVE
+531 KEEPDPVVKTVE
-543 QKVSVTADRVLKAKP
+543 DKISITADRVLKAKP
-558 MERLDISRQEGKVK
+558 MEKLDISRQEGKVK

-612 QKLMDEQKNL
+612 QKLMDDQKSL

-637 KEVKVKSKDI
+637 KEVKIKPKDI

-796 QADGV
+796 QIEGADKF
-801 DRIIKFGN
+801 IKFGN

-831 MKRIHTGGMY
+831 MKRIHIGGMY
-841 LYFSQHDVQ
+841 LYFSQNDIQ

-902 DMRAAYYKIRAPKRL
+902 DLRAAYYKIRAPKRL

-932 MLLGFWEGLTTILR
+932 MLVGFWEGLTTILR

-955 AHMPKVVQPSEN
+955 EHMPKVVQPSEN

-1202 KVPETGKDFDNLQDI
+1202 KVPETDKDFNDLKDV

-1236 SRAGHA
+1236 SRAGYLPLRKSWPA
-1242 IKQSKHVIPVNDSD
+1242 GKTSLML
-1256 PVIVSNGFEEI
+1256 
-1267 ERFELSS
+1267 ERLIR
-1274 DFVVNAE
+1274 D
-1281 EDGEIVKV
+1281 
-1289 DPDLKLV
+1289 
-1296 IAKYKSGKVR
+1296 
-1306 AISTDTNIVKN
+1306 
-1317 GGGGFYLN
+1317 
-1325 NQLVTDL
+1325 NQLRRPFSDGNVQ
-1332 KEGDKFKKDDVLAYH
+1332 
-1347 KNFFT
+1347 
-1352 NSKYNNCRANLGTLA
+1352 RLGKA
-1367 RVAIMSAYSTYEDA
+1367 RQPCM
-1381 TFISESLSERCG
+1381 
-1393 TRITECKQAVIGKNS
+1393 
-1408 NVLHLAKEG
+1408 
-1417 EHVHVGDTLV
+1417 
-1427 AFDTSYDDN
+1427 
-1436 DLNVLLASLGD
+1436 
-1447 DNDLKSMVTEGSRNT
+1447 
-1462 IKSKY
+1462 
-1467 GGKIIAVKM
+1467 
-1476 YSTVEME
+1476 
-1483 ELSTSLQKIFKDYY
+1483 
-1497 SKIRKKKNL
+1497 
-1506 LESYDPEAEK
+1506 
-1516 SIMKCGLLF
+1516 
-1525 TETTKKIEPN
+1525 
-1535 KYGNIRGQNVE
+1535 
-1546 DSVLIEFYIE
+1546 
-1556 ELEPLEVASKIA
+1556 
-1568 NYSGL
+1568 
-1573 KNTIC
+1573 
-1578 EVIPKGYEPYSEFLP
+1578 
-1593 DVKYDTIIADNS
+1593 
-1605 ILKRMTPSIL
+1605 
-1615 EVGFAN
+1615 
-1621 KLVVGFKEYLRKIYE
+1621 
-1636 K
+1636 